1 MRIDWKNV
9 ISVDMEYPDEER
21 TEDILYVEY
30 KDDRLE
36 KVVYPRG
43 IPSDELLE
51 ILNLADKKKIDLRVI
66 EENSEEK
73 KLNEDILAAQK
84 FNDETEA
91 LVIDGNGDEKIA
103 YVKKYD
109 GTVEK
114 VPYSEDMNRFI
125 YENLEAKKHGRSSKF
140 FEISN
145 DPEVA
150 KGQVKALEE
159 VIAKKNNQTPVD
171 NSTHSDEEKDLNT
184 KTKKKNSS
192 GVRNFVEMAKFYL
205 DPSEFPEY
213 FDSDTEE
220 PIEESKE
227 DKTDLKDVETDG
239 YRIKNNPTHEKD
251 SEKEKLNEAAAQKF
265 NDETETLVI
274 DGNGDKKVAYVKKY
288 DGTVEKI
295 PYSKDMDK
303 FISEQKAA
311 KERGERPRFFE
322 ISNDPEVAKGQVKAL
337 EEVIEKRNNQTPVDN
352 STYSDELVEEENK
365 ENRTDLKD
373 IETDGYETK
382 NSPAHEEDSEKEKL
396 NEAAAQKFNDETEGL
411 AIDENG
417 IAYVKKYDGTVE
429 KIPYSKYMDKFISE
443 QKAAKERGES
453 SRFFEFSNDPEVAKE
468 QVESLEKL
476 VAENNNQTS
485 VDNSTYSDELAEAE
499 EENKKEEVE
508 NTPTADSILDSDNKK
523 NIDAEDKDVNLYS
536 DRDDSPKDYSD
547 SFNYFDS
554 DSDNENNINPEDEDI
569 NIYSGRD
576 DSPEDYSDSFN
587 YFDSDSDNEN
597 NINPEDEDINIYSD
611 RDDSSEDYSDSFNYF
626 DSDSDEEK
634 NINTDVEDQN
644 FDTEANELNDDE
656 VENEDELNTRA
667 DKLEKNYNKKKAA
680 KIAIGVA
687 AGVLGATGIA
697 AAVTSCNKNTNK
709 NKNEES
715 TSKSFESL
723 MNSMKKDD
731 ERRVFAENVFSVTE
745 ALNSKALDKDV
756 FALEEDG
763 EATLHF
769 TYDEVAAAKL
779 VLNNYTSEEMYK
791 IFGTDEIDTND
802 IMVKYQSFTT
812 KMSLYAMNG
821 KAPSGVAS
829 LIENEANR
837 TWFEKIENSIVEFNK
852 APNSTNADKVIRTF
866 AYFYNHGINGSDG
879 IENDEATLSCVKN
892 LAFNMIRGYRDAN
905 GEKDYQQYLVVS
917 TEPGSFDD
925 QYRTNKESQVQKGE
939 RLSDHIKIAESGP
952 CTIQNVRSHIESLVE
967 RLATGR
973 IENKDKKEKSSRPSY
988 TEIRKAAA
996 STIDSNMEIEDD
1008 VLYMN
1013 RIRGLTKIDSKDES
1027 EYTVTKEVWDKM
1039 TTEERLDFAKKNGK
1053 VISNTK
1059 KTTTEKVD
1067 ASKLTDKE
1075 KEEADKQKTYEV
1087 NGHKF
1092 NSLECKEAYKEGY
1105 LAAHNYAN
1113 EVGAYK
1119 HSAIYN
1125 SMDID
1130 NSYVVIE
1137 EDAGTLNDVAKN
1149 RYAYEGRET
1158 LLSDSQIQRRLEK
1171 DVNNYKNSGSNINDN
1186 MVNAYKLG
1194 WTESMNTALEADKQ
1208 NGKAEREEAERLY
1221 KEAQE
1226 EAKRENEKTPTK
1238 DENEKPGSDVDEPNI
1253 PTFDENDDPYLDGP
1267 DPDIVDPDTVG
1278 KEYSAIPEAEV
1289 KNYQSSTN
1297 NTNDTIDK
1305 TTEISEE
1312 NTSSND
1318 EYEADE
1324 MPDLDIEVSEA
1335 DLDSYFDSYINNNE
1349 EVKTLSLKR

>member
-9 ISVDMEYPDEER
+9 ISVDMEYPDKAR
-21 TEDILYVEY
+21 AKDILYVEY
-30 KDDRLE
+30 KDGRLE

-43 IPSDELLE
+43 IPSDELVE
-51 ILNLADKKKIDLRVI
+51 ILNLADEKKIDLKVI

-73 KLNEDILAAQK
+73 KFNEDILAAQK

-91 LVIDGNGDEKIA
+91 LVIDGNGDEKVA

-114 VPYSEDMNRFI
+114 VPYSEDMDKFI
-125 YENLEAKKHGRSSKF
+125 YENLEAKKQGRVSKF

-145 DPEVA
+145 DP
-150 KGQVKALEE
+150 
-159 VIAKKNNQTPVD
+159 
-171 NSTHSDEEKDLNT
+171 
-184 KTKKKNSS
+184 
-192 GVRNFVEMAKFYL
+192 
-205 DPSEFPEY
+205 
-213 FDSDTEE
+213 
-220 PIEESKE
+220 
-227 DKTDLKDVETDG
+227 
-239 YRIKNNPTHEKD
+239 
-251 SEKEKLNEAAAQKF
+251 
-265 NDETETLVI
+265 
-274 DGNGDKKVAYVKKY
+274 
-288 DGTVEKI
+288 
-295 PYSKDMDK
+295 
-303 FISEQKAA
+303 KAA
-311 KERGERPRFFE
+311 KE
-322 ISNDPEVAKGQVKAL
+322 QVKAL

-365 ENRTDLKD
+365 ENKTDLKD

-382 NSPAHEEDSEKEKL
+382 NNPTHEEDSEKEKL

-411 AIDENG
+411 VIDGNG
-417 IAYVKKYDGTVE
+417 IAYVNKYDGTVE

-453 SRFFEFSNDPEVAKE
+453 SKLFEFSNDPEVAKE

-476 VAENNNQTS
+476 VAKNNNQTS
-485 VDNSTYSDELAEAE
+485 VDNSTYTDEFAEAEAETKAEAE
-499 EENKKEEVE
+499 EENKEAEVE
-508 NTPTADSILDSDNKK
+508 NTPVADSILDSDNEK
-523 NIDAEDKDVNLYS
+523 NINH
-536 DRDDSPKDYSD
+536 
-547 SFNYFDS
+547 
-554 DSDNENNINPEDEDI
+554 EDEDI
-569 NIYSGRD
+569 DIYSG
-576 DSPEDYSDSFN
+576 
-587 YFDSDSDNEN
+587 
-597 NINPEDEDINIYSD
+597 
-611 RDDSSEDYSDSFNYF
+611 RDDSSEDYSDPFNYF

-656 VENEDELNTRA
+656 VENEDELDTRA

-687 AGVLGATGIA
+687 AGVLGAAGIA

-715 TSKSFESL
+715 TNKSFESL

-829 LIENEANR
+829 LISNEANR

-1013 RIRGLTKIDSKDES
+1013 RIRGLTKIDSKDGS
-1027 EYTVTKEVWDKM
+1027 DYTVTKEVWDKM

-1067 ASKLTDKE
+1067 ESKLTDKE

-1171 DVNNYKNSGSNINDN
+1171 DVNNYKNSGSNVNDN

-1238 DENEKPGSDVDEPNI
+1238 DENEKPGNDVDEPNI

-1289 KNYQSSTN
+1289 KNYQSSIN
-1297 NTNDTIDK
+1297 STNDTIDK

>member
-9 ISVDMEYPDEER
+9 ISVDMEYPDKAR
-21 TEDILYVEY
+21 AKDILYVEY
-30 KDDRLE
+30 KDGRLE

-43 IPSDELLE
+43 IPSDELVE
-51 ILNLADKKKIDLRVI
+51 ILNLADEKKIDLKVI

-73 KLNEDILAAQK
+73 KFNEDILAAQK

-91 LVIDGNGDEKIA
+91 LVIDGNGDEKVA

-114 VPYSEDMNRFI
+114 VPYSEDMDKFI
-125 YENLEAKKHGRSSKF
+125 YENLEAKKQGRVSKF

-145 DPEVA
+145 DPKVA
-150 KGQVKALEE
+150 KE
-159 VIAKKNNQTPVD
+159 
-171 NSTHSDEEKDLNT
+171 
-184 KTKKKNSS
+184 
-192 GVRNFVEMAKFYL
+192 
-205 DPSEFPEY
+205 
-213 FDSDTEE
+213 
-220 PIEESKE
+220 
-227 DKTDLKDVETDG
+227 
-239 YRIKNNPTHEKD
+239 
-251 SEKEKLNEAAAQKF
+251 
-265 NDETETLVI
+265 
-274 DGNGDKKVAYVKKY
+274 
-288 DGTVEKI
+288 
-295 PYSKDMDK
+295 
-303 FISEQKAA
+303 
-311 KERGERPRFFE
+311 
-322 ISNDPEVAKGQVKAL
+322 QVKAL

-365 ENRTDLKD
+365 ENKTDLKD

-382 NSPAHEEDSEKEKL
+382 NNPTHEEDSEKEKL

-411 AIDENG
+411 VIDGNG
-417 IAYVKKYDGTVE
+417 IAYVNKYDGTVE

-453 SRFFEFSNDPEVAKE
+453 SKLFEFSNDPEVAKE

-476 VAENNNQTS
+476 VAKNNNQTS
-485 VDNSTYSDELAEAE
+485 VDNSTYTDEFAEAEAETKAEAE
-499 EENKKEEVE
+499 EENKEAEVE
-508 NTPTADSILDSDNKK
+508 NTPVADSILDSDN
-523 NIDAEDKDVNLYS
+523 
-536 DRDDSPKDYSD
+536 
-547 SFNYFDS
+547 
-554 DSDNENNINPEDEDI
+554 ENNINHEDEDI
-569 NIYSGRD
+569 DIYSG
-576 DSPEDYSDSFN
+576 
-587 YFDSDSDNEN
+587 
-597 NINPEDEDINIYSD
+597 
-611 RDDSSEDYSDSFNYF
+611 RDDSSEDYSDPFNYF

-656 VENEDELNTRA
+656 VENEDELDTRA

-687 AGVLGATGIA
+687 AGVLGAAGIA

-715 TSKSFESL
+715 TNKSFESL

-829 LIENEANR
+829 LISNEANR

-917 TEPGSFDD
+917 TTPGSFDD

-1067 ASKLTDKE
+1067 ESKLTDKE

-1171 DVNNYKNSGSNINDN
+1171 DVNNYKNSGSNVNDN

-1238 DENEKPGSDVDEPNI
+1238 DENEKPGNDVDEPNI

-1289 KNYQSSTN
+1289 KNYQSSIN
-1297 NTNDTIDK
+1297 STNDTIDK

>member
-1 MRIDWKNV
+1 MKIDWENV
-9 ISVDMEYPDEER
+9 ISVDMEYPDKTR
-21 TEDILYVEY
+21 AKDILYVEY
-30 KDDRLE
+30 KDGRLE

-43 IPSDELLE
+43 IPSDELVEMLS
-51 ILNLADKKKIDLRVI
+51 LADKEKIDLRVI

-91 LVIDGNGDEKIA
+91 LVIDGNGDEKVA

-114 VPYSEDMNRFI
+114 VPYSEDMDKFI
-125 YENLEAKKHGRSSKF
+125 YENLEAKKQGRVSKF

-145 DPEVA
+145 DPKVA
-150 KGQVKALEE
+150 KGQVE
-159 VIAKKNNQTPVD
+159 
-171 NSTHSDEEKDLNT
+171 
-184 KTKKKNSS
+184 
-192 GVRNFVEMAKFYL
+192 
-205 DPSEFPEY
+205 
-213 FDSDTEE
+213 
-220 PIEESKE
+220 
-227 DKTDLKDVETDG
+227 
-239 YRIKNNPTHEKD
+239 
-251 SEKEKLNEAAAQKF
+251 
-265 NDETETLVI
+265 
-274 DGNGDKKVAYVKKY
+274 
-288 DGTVEKI
+288 
-295 PYSKDMDK
+295 
-303 FISEQKAA
+303 
-311 KERGERPRFFE
+311 
-322 ISNDPEVAKGQVKAL
+322 AL

-365 ENRTDLKD
+365 E
-373 IETDGYETK
+373 
-382 NSPAHEEDSEKEKL
+382 A
-396 NEAAAQKFNDETEGL
+396 
-411 AIDENG
+411 
-417 IAYVKKYDGTVE
+417 
-429 KIPYSKYMDKFISE
+429 
-443 QKAAKERGES
+443 
-453 SRFFEFSNDPEVAKE
+453 
-468 QVESLEKL
+468 
-476 VAENNNQTS
+476 
-485 VDNSTYSDELAEAE
+485 
-499 EENKKEEVE
+499 EVE
-508 NTPTADSILDSDNKK
+508 NTPVADSILDSDN
-523 NIDAEDKDVNLYS
+523 
-536 DRDDSPKDYSD
+536 
-547 SFNYFDS
+547 
-554 DSDNENNINPEDEDI
+554 ENNINHEDEDI
-569 NIYSGRD
+569 DIYSG
-576 DSPEDYSDSFN
+576 
-587 YFDSDSDNEN
+587 
-597 NINPEDEDINIYSD
+597 
-611 RDDSSEDYSDSFNYF
+611 RDDSSEDYSDPFNYF

-656 VENEDELNTRA
+656 VENEDELDTRA
-667 DKLEKNYNKKKAA
+667 DKLEKNYNKKKAAA

-715 TSKSFESL
+715 TNKSFESL

-731 ERRVFAENVFSVTE
+731 EKRVFAENVFSVTE

-829 LIENEANR
+829 LISNEANR

-892 LAFNMIRGYRDAN
+892 LAFNMICGYRDAN

-1027 EYTVTKEVWDKM
+1027 EYTVTKEVWDQM

-1067 ASKLTDKE
+1067 ESKLTDKE

-1137 EDAGTLNDVAKN
+1137 EDAGTLNDVVKN
-1149 RYAYEGRET
+1149 RYAYEKRET
-1158 LLSDSQIQRRLEK
+1158 LLTDSQIQRRLEK
-1171 DVNNYKNSGSNINDN
+1171 DVNNYKNSGSNVNDN

-1194 WTESMNTALEADKQ
+1194 WTDGISDALEADMK
-1208 NGKAEREEAERLY
+1208 NGELEREEAERLY

-1253 PTFDENDDPYLDGP
+1253 PTFDENDPYLGGP
-1267 DPDIVDPDTVG
+1267 DPGIVDPNTVG

-1289 KNYQSSTN
+1289 ENYQSSIN
-1297 NTNDTIDK
+1297 STNDTIDK

-1312 NTSSND
+1312 DTSSND

-1349 EVKTLSLKR
+1349 EVKTLSLSLKR

>member
-1 MRIDWKNV
+1 MKIDWENV
-9 ISVDMEYPDEER
+9 ISVDMEYPDKTR
-21 TEDILYVEY
+21 AKDILYVEY
-30 KDDRLE
+30 KDGRLE

-43 IPSDELLE
+43 IPSDELEE
-51 ILNLADKKKIDLRVI
+51 ILNLADEEKIDLKVI

-91 LVIDGNGDEKIA
+91 LVIDGNGDEKVA

-114 VPYSEDMNRFI
+114 VPYSEDMDKFI
-125 YENLEAKKHGRSSKF
+125 YENLEAKKQGRVSKF

-145 DPEVA
+145 DPKVA
-150 KGQVKALEE
+150 KE
-159 VIAKKNNQTPVD
+159 
-171 NSTHSDEEKDLNT
+171 
-184 KTKKKNSS
+184 
-192 GVRNFVEMAKFYL
+192 
-205 DPSEFPEY
+205 
-213 FDSDTEE
+213 
-220 PIEESKE
+220 
-227 DKTDLKDVETDG
+227 
-239 YRIKNNPTHEKD
+239 
-251 SEKEKLNEAAAQKF
+251 
-265 NDETETLVI
+265 
-274 DGNGDKKVAYVKKY
+274 
-288 DGTVEKI
+288 
-295 PYSKDMDK
+295 
-303 FISEQKAA
+303 
-311 KERGERPRFFE
+311 
-322 ISNDPEVAKGQVKAL
+322 QVKAL

-352 STYSDELVEEENK
+352 STYSDELVEGENK
-365 ENRTDLKD
+365 ENKTDLKD

-382 NSPAHEEDSEKEKL
+382 NNPTHEEDSEKEKL

-411 AIDENG
+411 VIDGNG
-417 IAYVKKYDGTVE
+417 IAYVNKYDGTVE

-453 SRFFEFSNDPEVAKE
+453 SKFFEFSNDPEVAKE

-476 VAENNNQTS
+476 VAKNNNQTS
-485 VDNSTYSDELAEAE
+485 VDNSTYSDEFAEAEAE
-499 EENKKEEVE
+499 EENKEAEVE
-508 NTPTADSILDSDNKK
+508 NTPVADSILDSDNEK
-523 NIDAEDKDVNLYS
+523 NINH
-536 DRDDSPKDYSD
+536 
-547 SFNYFDS
+547 
-554 DSDNENNINPEDEDI
+554 EDEDI
-569 NIYSGRD
+569 DIYSG
-576 DSPEDYSDSFN
+576 
-587 YFDSDSDNEN
+587 
-597 NINPEDEDINIYSD
+597 

-634 NINTDVEDQN
+634 NVNTDVEDQN

-656 VENEDELNTRA
+656 VENEDELDTRA

-680 KIAIGVA
+680 KIAMGVA

-715 TSKSFESL
+715 TNKSFESL

-745 ALNSKALDKDV
+745 ALNSKTLDKDV

-779 VLNNYTSEEMYK
+779 VLNNYTSEEMYE

-829 LIENEANR
+829 LISNEANR

-892 LAFNMIRGYRDAN
+892 LAFNMICGYRDAN

-996 STIDSNMEIEDD
+996 STIDSNMEVEDD
-1008 VLYMN
+1008 VLYPN
-1013 RIRGLTKIDSKDES
+1013 RIRGLTKIDSKDGS
-1027 EYTVTKEVWDKM
+1027 EYTVTKEVWDQM

-1067 ASKLTDKE
+1067 ESKLTDKE

-1171 DVNNYKNSGSNINDN
+1171 DVNNYKNSGSNVNDN

-1267 DPDIVDPDTVG
+1267 DPDIVDPNTVG

-1289 KNYQSSTN
+1289 KNYQSSIN
-1297 NTNDTIDK
+1297 STNDTIDK

-1312 NTSSND
+1312 DTSSND

>member
-9 ISVDMEYPDEER
+9 ISVDMEYPDKAR
-21 TEDILYVEY
+21 AKDILYVEY
-30 KDDRLE
+30 KDGRLE

-43 IPSDELLE
+43 IPSDELVE
-51 ILNLADKKKIDLRVI
+51 ILNLADEKKIDLKVI

-73 KLNEDILAAQK
+73 KFNEDILAAQK

-91 LVIDGNGDEKIA
+91 LVIDGNGDEKVA

-114 VPYSEDMNRFI
+114 VPYSEDMDKFI
-125 YENLEAKKHGRSSKF
+125 YENLEAKKQGRVSKF

-145 DPEVA
+145 DPKVA
-150 KGQVKALEE
+150 KE
-159 VIAKKNNQTPVD
+159 
-171 NSTHSDEEKDLNT
+171 
-184 KTKKKNSS
+184 
-192 GVRNFVEMAKFYL
+192 
-205 DPSEFPEY
+205 
-213 FDSDTEE
+213 
-220 PIEESKE
+220 
-227 DKTDLKDVETDG
+227 
-239 YRIKNNPTHEKD
+239 
-251 SEKEKLNEAAAQKF
+251 
-265 NDETETLVI
+265 
-274 DGNGDKKVAYVKKY
+274 
-288 DGTVEKI
+288 
-295 PYSKDMDK
+295 
-303 FISEQKAA
+303 
-311 KERGERPRFFE
+311 
-322 ISNDPEVAKGQVKAL
+322 QVKAL
-337 EEVIEKRNNQTPVDN
+337 EEVIEKRNNQTLVDN

-365 ENRTDLKD
+365 ENKTDLKD

-382 NSPAHEEDSEKEKL
+382 NNPTHEEDSEKEKL

-411 AIDENG
+411 VIDGNG
-417 IAYVKKYDGTVE
+417 IAYVNKYDGTVE

-453 SRFFEFSNDPEVAKE
+453 SKLFEFSNDPEVAKE

-476 VAENNNQTS
+476 VAKNNNQTS
-485 VDNSTYSDELAEAE
+485 VDNSTYTDEFAEAEAETKAEAE
-499 EENKKEEVE
+499 EENKEAEVE
-508 NTPTADSILDSDNKK
+508 NTPVADSILDSDN
-523 NIDAEDKDVNLYS
+523 
-536 DRDDSPKDYSD
+536 
-547 SFNYFDS
+547 
-554 DSDNENNINPEDEDI
+554 ENNINHEDEDI
-569 NIYSGRD
+569 DIYSG
-576 DSPEDYSDSFN
+576 
-587 YFDSDSDNEN
+587 
-597 NINPEDEDINIYSD
+597 
-611 RDDSSEDYSDSFNYF
+611 RDDSSEDYSDPFNYF

-656 VENEDELNTRA
+656 VENEDELDTRA

-687 AGVLGATGIA
+687 AGVLGAAGIA

-715 TSKSFESL
+715 TNKSFESL

-829 LIENEANR
+829 LISNEANR

-917 TEPGSFDD
+917 TTPGSFDD

-1067 ASKLTDKE
+1067 ESKLTDKE

-1171 DVNNYKNSGSNINDN
+1171 DVNNYKNSGSNVNDN

-1253 PTFDENDDPYLDGP
+1253 PTFNENDDPYLDGP

-1289 KNYQSSTN
+1289 KNYQSSIN
-1297 NTNDTIDK
+1297 STNDTIDK
-1305 TTEISEE
+1305 ATEISEE
-1312 NTSSND
+1312 DTSSND

>member
-1 MRIDWKNV
+1 MKIDWENV
-9 ISVDMEYPDEER
+9 ISVDMEYPDKTR
-21 TEDILYVEY
+21 AKDILYVEY
-30 KDDRLE
+30 KDGRLE

-43 IPSDELLE
+43 IPSDELVEMLS
-51 ILNLADKKKIDLRVI
+51 LADKKKIDLRVI

-91 LVIDGNGDEKIA
+91 LVIDGNGDEKVA

-114 VPYSEDMNRFI
+114 VPYSEDMDKFI
-125 YENLEAKKHGRSSKF
+125 YENLEAKKQGRVSKF

-150 KGQVKALEE
+150 KGQVE
-159 VIAKKNNQTPVD
+159 
-171 NSTHSDEEKDLNT
+171 
-184 KTKKKNSS
+184 
-192 GVRNFVEMAKFYL
+192 
-205 DPSEFPEY
+205 
-213 FDSDTEE
+213 
-220 PIEESKE
+220 
-227 DKTDLKDVETDG
+227 
-239 YRIKNNPTHEKD
+239 
-251 SEKEKLNEAAAQKF
+251 
-265 NDETETLVI
+265 
-274 DGNGDKKVAYVKKY
+274 
-288 DGTVEKI
+288 
-295 PYSKDMDK
+295 
-303 FISEQKAA
+303 
-311 KERGERPRFFE
+311 
-322 ISNDPEVAKGQVKAL
+322 AL

-365 ENRTDLKD
+365 E
-373 IETDGYETK
+373 
-382 NSPAHEEDSEKEKL
+382 A
-396 NEAAAQKFNDETEGL
+396 
-411 AIDENG
+411 
-417 IAYVKKYDGTVE
+417 
-429 KIPYSKYMDKFISE
+429 
-443 QKAAKERGES
+443 
-453 SRFFEFSNDPEVAKE
+453 
-468 QVESLEKL
+468 
-476 VAENNNQTS
+476 
-485 VDNSTYSDELAEAE
+485 
-499 EENKKEEVE
+499 EVE
-508 NTPTADSILDSDNKK
+508 NTPVADSILDSDN
-523 NIDAEDKDVNLYS
+523 
-536 DRDDSPKDYSD
+536 
-547 SFNYFDS
+547 
-554 DSDNENNINPEDEDI
+554 ENNINHEDEDI
-569 NIYSGRD
+569 DIYSG
-576 DSPEDYSDSFN
+576 
-587 YFDSDSDNEN
+587 
-597 NINPEDEDINIYSD
+597 
-611 RDDSSEDYSDSFNYF
+611 RDDSSEDYSDPFNYF

-656 VENEDELNTRA
+656 VENEDELDTRT
-667 DKLEKNYNKKKAA
+667 DKLEKNYNKKK

-687 AGVLGATGIA
+687 AGVLGAAGIA

-715 TSKSFESL
+715 TNKSFESL

-745 ALNSKALDKDV
+745 ALNSKTLDKDV

-779 VLNNYTSEEMYK
+779 VLNNYTSEEMYE

-802 IMVKYQSFTT
+802 IMAKYQSFTT

-879 IENDEATLSCVKN
+879 IENDEATLACVKN
-892 LAFNMIRGYRDAN
+892 LAFNMICGYRDAN

-917 TEPGSFDD
+917 TAPGSFDD

-1013 RIRGLTKIDSKDES
+1013 RIRGLTKIDSKDGS

-1067 ASKLTDKE
+1067 ESKLTDKE

-1092 NSLECKEAYKEGY
+1092 NSLECKEAYKQGY
-1105 LAAHNYAN
+1105 LAAYNYAN

-1125 SMDID
+1125 AIDID

-1194 WTESMNTALEADKQ
+1194 WTDGISDALEADMK
-1208 NGKAEREEAERLY
+1208 NGELEREEAERLY

-1289 KNYQSSTN
+1289 ENYQSSIN
-1297 NTNDTIDK
+1297 STNDTIDK

-1312 NTSSND
+1312 DTSSND

-1349 EVKTLSLKR
+1349 EVKVLSLKR

>member
-1 MRIDWKNV
+1 MKIDWENV
-9 ISVDMEYPDEER
+9 ISVDMEYPDKTR
-21 TEDILYVEY
+21 AKDILYVEY
-30 KDDRLE
+30 KDGRLE

-51 ILNLADKKKIDLRVI
+51 MLNLADEKKIDLKVI

-91 LVIDGNGDEKIA
+91 LVIDGNGDEKVA

-114 VPYSEDMNRFI
+114 VPYSEDMDKFI
-125 YENLEAKKHGRSSKF
+125 YENLEAKKQGRVSKF

-145 DPEVA
+145 DPKVA
-150 KGQVKALEE
+150 KE
-159 VIAKKNNQTPVD
+159 
-171 NSTHSDEEKDLNT
+171 
-184 KTKKKNSS
+184 
-192 GVRNFVEMAKFYL
+192 
-205 DPSEFPEY
+205 
-213 FDSDTEE
+213 
-220 PIEESKE
+220 
-227 DKTDLKDVETDG
+227 
-239 YRIKNNPTHEKD
+239 
-251 SEKEKLNEAAAQKF
+251 
-265 NDETETLVI
+265 
-274 DGNGDKKVAYVKKY
+274 
-288 DGTVEKI
+288 
-295 PYSKDMDK
+295 
-303 FISEQKAA
+303 
-311 KERGERPRFFE
+311 
-322 ISNDPEVAKGQVKAL
+322 QVKAL

-352 STYSDELVEEENK
+352 STYSDELVE
-365 ENRTDLKD
+365 
-373 IETDGYETK
+373 
-382 NSPAHEEDSEKEKL
+382 
-396 NEAAAQKFNDETEGL
+396 
-411 AIDENG
+411 
-417 IAYVKKYDGTVE
+417 
-429 KIPYSKYMDKFISE
+429 
-443 QKAAKERGES
+443 
-453 SRFFEFSNDPEVAKE
+453 
-468 QVESLEKL
+468 
-476 VAENNNQTS
+476 
-485 VDNSTYSDELAEAE
+485 AEAE
-499 EENKKEEVE
+499 EENKEAEVE
-508 NTPTADSILDSDNKK
+508 NTPVADSILDSDN
-523 NIDAEDKDVNLYS
+523 
-536 DRDDSPKDYSD
+536 
-547 SFNYFDS
+547 
-554 DSDNENNINPEDEDI
+554 ENNINHEDEDI
-569 NIYSGRD
+569 DIYSG
-576 DSPEDYSDSFN
+576 
-587 YFDSDSDNEN
+587 
-597 NINPEDEDINIYSD
+597 
-611 RDDSSEDYSDSFNYF
+611 RDDSSEDYSDPFNYF

-656 VENEDELNTRA
+656 VENEDELDTRA
-667 DKLEKNYNKKKAA
+667 DKLEKNYNKKKTAA

-715 TSKSFESL
+715 TNKSFESL

-829 LIENEANR
+829 LISNEANR

-892 LAFNMIRGYRDAN
+892 LAFNMICGYRDAN

-1013 RIRGLTKIDSKDES
+1013 RIRGLTKIDSKDGS

-1067 ASKLTDKE
+1067 ESKLTDKE

-1087 NGHKF
+1087 NGHRF
-1092 NSLECKEAYKEGY
+1092 NSVETAEAYKQGY

-1113 EVGAYK
+1113 EEGAYK

-1125 SMDID
+1125 AIDID

-1137 EDAGTLNDVAKN
+1137 EDAGTLNDVVKN
-1149 RYAYEGRET
+1149 RYAYEKRET
-1158 LLSDSQIQRRLEK
+1158 LLTDSQIQRRLEK

-1194 WTESMNTALEADKQ
+1194 WTDGISDSLEADMK
-1208 NGKAEREEAERLY
+1208 NGELEREEAERLY

-1238 DENEKPGSDVDEPNI
+1238 DENEKPGNDVDEPNI

-1267 DPDIVDPDTVG
+1267 DPDIVDPNTVG

-1289 KNYQSSTN
+1289 ENYQSSIN
-1297 NTNDTIDK
+1297 STNDTIDK

-1312 NTSSND
+1312 DTSSND

-1349 EVKTLSLKR
+1349 EVKTLSLSLKR

>member
-1 MRIDWKNV
+1 MKIDWENV
-9 ISVDMEYPDEER
+9 ISVDMEYPDKTR
-21 TEDILYVEY
+21 AKDILYVEY
-30 KDDRLE
+30 KDGRLE

-51 ILNLADKKKIDLRVI
+51 MLNLADEKKIDLKVI

-91 LVIDGNGDEKIA
+91 LVIDGNGDEKVA

-114 VPYSEDMNRFI
+114 VPYSEDMDKFI
-125 YENLEAKKHGRSSKF
+125 YENLEAKKQGRVSKF

-145 DPEVA
+145 DPKVA
-150 KGQVKALEE
+150 KE
-159 VIAKKNNQTPVD
+159 
-171 NSTHSDEEKDLNT
+171 
-184 KTKKKNSS
+184 
-192 GVRNFVEMAKFYL
+192 
-205 DPSEFPEY
+205 
-213 FDSDTEE
+213 
-220 PIEESKE
+220 
-227 DKTDLKDVETDG
+227 
-239 YRIKNNPTHEKD
+239 
-251 SEKEKLNEAAAQKF
+251 
-265 NDETETLVI
+265 
-274 DGNGDKKVAYVKKY
+274 
-288 DGTVEKI
+288 
-295 PYSKDMDK
+295 
-303 FISEQKAA
+303 
-311 KERGERPRFFE
+311 
-322 ISNDPEVAKGQVKAL
+322 QVKAL

-352 STYSDELVEEENK
+352 STYSDELVE
-365 ENRTDLKD
+365 
-373 IETDGYETK
+373 
-382 NSPAHEEDSEKEKL
+382 A
-396 NEAAAQKFNDETEGL
+396 ETE
-411 AIDENG
+411 
-417 IAYVKKYDGTVE
+417 
-429 KIPYSKYMDKFISE
+429 
-443 QKAAKERGES
+443 
-453 SRFFEFSNDPEVAKE
+453 
-468 QVESLEKL
+468 
-476 VAENNNQTS
+476 
-485 VDNSTYSDELAEAE
+485 AEAE
-499 EENKKEEVE
+499 EENKEAEVE
-508 NTPTADSILDSDNKK
+508 NTPVADSILDSDNEK

-536 DRDDSPKDYSD
+536 DRDDSPK
-547 SFNYFDS
+547 
-554 DSDNENNINPEDEDI
+554 
-569 NIYSGRD
+569 
-576 DSPEDYSDSFN
+576 
-587 YFDSDSDNEN
+587 
-597 NINPEDEDINIYSD
+597 
-611 RDDSSEDYSDSFNYF
+611 DYSDSFNYF

-656 VENEDELNTRA
+656 VENEDELDTRA
-667 DKLEKNYNKKKAA
+667 DKLEKNYNNKKKAA

-715 TSKSFESL
+715 TNKSFESL

-829 LIENEANR
+829 LISNEANR

-892 LAFNMIRGYRDAN
+892 LAFNMICGYRDAN

-1067 ASKLTDKE
+1067 ESKLTDKE

-1087 NGHKF
+1087 NGHRF
-1092 NSLECKEAYKEGY
+1092 NSVETAEAYKQGY

-1113 EVGAYK
+1113 EEGAYK

-1125 SMDID
+1125 AIDID

-1137 EDAGTLNDVAKN
+1137 EDAGTLNDVVKN
-1149 RYAYEGRET
+1149 RYAYEKRET
-1158 LLSDSQIQRRLEK
+1158 LLTDSQIQRRLEK

-1194 WTESMNTALEADKQ
+1194 WTDGISDALEADMK
-1208 NGKAEREEAERLY
+1208 NGELEREEAERLY

-1278 KEYSAIPEAEV
+1278 KEYSAIPEGEV
-1289 KNYQSSTN
+1289 ENYQSSIN
-1297 NTNDTIDK
+1297 STNDTIDK
-1305 TTEISEE
+1305 TTQISEE
-1312 NTSSND
+1312 DTSSND

>member
-1 MRIDWKNV
+1 MKIDWENV
-9 ISVDMEYPDEER
+9 ISVDMEYPDKTR
-21 TEDILYVEY
+21 AKDILYVEY
-30 KDDRLE
+30 KDGRLE

-43 IPSDELLE
+43 IPSDELVE
-51 ILNLADKKKIDLRVI
+51 ILNLADEEKIDLRVI

-91 LVIDGNGDEKIA
+91 LVIDGNGDEKVA

-114 VPYSEDMNRFI
+114 VPYSEDMDKFI
-125 YENLEAKKHGRSSKF
+125 YENLEAKKQGRVSKF

-145 DPEVA
+145 DPKVA
-150 KGQVKALEE
+150 KE
-159 VIAKKNNQTPVD
+159 
-171 NSTHSDEEKDLNT
+171 
-184 KTKKKNSS
+184 
-192 GVRNFVEMAKFYL
+192 
-205 DPSEFPEY
+205 
-213 FDSDTEE
+213 
-220 PIEESKE
+220 
-227 DKTDLKDVETDG
+227 
-239 YRIKNNPTHEKD
+239 
-251 SEKEKLNEAAAQKF
+251 
-265 NDETETLVI
+265 
-274 DGNGDKKVAYVKKY
+274 
-288 DGTVEKI
+288 
-295 PYSKDMDK
+295 
-303 FISEQKAA
+303 
-311 KERGERPRFFE
+311 
-322 ISNDPEVAKGQVKAL
+322 QVKAL

-352 STYSDELVEEENK
+352 STYSDELVE
-365 ENRTDLKD
+365 
-373 IETDGYETK
+373 
-382 NSPAHEEDSEKEKL
+382 A
-396 NEAAAQKFNDETEGL
+396 ETE
-411 AIDENG
+411 
-417 IAYVKKYDGTVE
+417 
-429 KIPYSKYMDKFISE
+429 
-443 QKAAKERGES
+443 
-453 SRFFEFSNDPEVAKE
+453 
-468 QVESLEKL
+468 
-476 VAENNNQTS
+476 
-485 VDNSTYSDELAEAE
+485 AEAE
-499 EENKKEEVE
+499 EENKEAEVE
-508 NTPTADSILDSDNKK
+508 NTPVADSILDSDN
-523 NIDAEDKDVNLYS
+523 
-536 DRDDSPKDYSD
+536 
-547 SFNYFDS
+547 
-554 DSDNENNINPEDEDI
+554 ENNINHEDEDI
-569 NIYSGRD
+569 DIYSG
-576 DSPEDYSDSFN
+576 
-587 YFDSDSDNEN
+587 
-597 NINPEDEDINIYSD
+597 

-656 VENEDELNTRA
+656 VENEDELDTRA

-715 TSKSFESL
+715 TNKSFESL

-745 ALNSKALDKDV
+745 ALNSKTLDKDV

-763 EATLHF
+763 KATLHF

-829 LIENEANR
+829 LISNEANR

-892 LAFNMIRGYRDAN
+892 LAFNMICGYRDAN

-917 TEPGSFDD
+917 TAPGSFDD

-1067 ASKLTDKE
+1067 ESKLTDKE

-1113 EVGAYK
+1113 EEGAYK

-1125 SMDID
+1125 AIDID

-1137 EDAGTLNDVAKN
+1137 EDAGTLNDVVKN
-1149 RYAYEGRET
+1149 RYAYEKRET
-1158 LLSDSQIQRRLEK
+1158 LLTDSQIQRRLEK

-1194 WTESMNTALEADKQ
+1194 WTDGISDALEADMK
-1208 NGKAEREEAERLY
+1208 NGELEREEAERLY

-1238 DENEKPGSDVDEPNI
+1238 DENEKPGNDVDEPNI

-1267 DPDIVDPDTVG
+1267 DPDIVDPNTVG
-1278 KEYSAIPEAEV
+1278 KEYSAIPEGEV
-1289 KNYQSSTN
+1289 ENYQSSIN
-1297 NTNDTIDK
+1297 STNDTIDK

-1312 NTSSND
+1312 DTSSND

-1349 EVKTLSLKR
+1349 EVKTLSLSLKR

>member
-1 MRIDWKNV
+1 MKIDWENV
-9 ISVDMEYPDEER
+9 ISVDMEYPDKTR
-21 TEDILYVEY
+21 AKDILYVEY
-30 KDDRLE
+30 KDGRLE

-43 IPSDELLE
+43 IPSDELVEMLS
-51 ILNLADKKKIDLRVI
+51 LADKEKIDLRVI

-91 LVIDGNGDEKIA
+91 LVIDGNGDEKVA

-114 VPYSEDMNRFI
+114 VPYSEDMDKFI
-125 YENLEAKKHGRSSKF
+125 YENLEAKKQGRVSKF

-145 DPEVA
+145 DPKVA
-150 KGQVKALEE
+150 KE
-159 VIAKKNNQTPVD
+159 
-171 NSTHSDEEKDLNT
+171 
-184 KTKKKNSS
+184 
-192 GVRNFVEMAKFYL
+192 
-205 DPSEFPEY
+205 
-213 FDSDTEE
+213 
-220 PIEESKE
+220 
-227 DKTDLKDVETDG
+227 
-239 YRIKNNPTHEKD
+239 
-251 SEKEKLNEAAAQKF
+251 
-265 NDETETLVI
+265 
-274 DGNGDKKVAYVKKY
+274 
-288 DGTVEKI
+288 
-295 PYSKDMDK
+295 
-303 FISEQKAA
+303 
-311 KERGERPRFFE
+311 
-322 ISNDPEVAKGQVKAL
+322 QVKAL

-352 STYSDELVEEENK
+352 STYSDELVE
-365 ENRTDLKD
+365 
-373 IETDGYETK
+373 
-382 NSPAHEEDSEKEKL
+382 A
-396 NEAAAQKFNDETEGL
+396 ETE
-411 AIDENG
+411 
-417 IAYVKKYDGTVE
+417 
-429 KIPYSKYMDKFISE
+429 
-443 QKAAKERGES
+443 
-453 SRFFEFSNDPEVAKE
+453 
-468 QVESLEKL
+468 
-476 VAENNNQTS
+476 
-485 VDNSTYSDELAEAE
+485 AEAE
-499 EENKKEEVE
+499 EENKEAEVE
-508 NTPTADSILDSDNKK
+508 NTPVADSILDSDN
-523 NIDAEDKDVNLYS
+523 
-536 DRDDSPKDYSD
+536 
-547 SFNYFDS
+547 
-554 DSDNENNINPEDEDI
+554 ENNINHEDEDI
-569 NIYSGRD
+569 DIYSG
-576 DSPEDYSDSFN
+576 
-587 YFDSDSDNEN
+587 
-597 NINPEDEDINIYSD
+597 
-611 RDDSSEDYSDSFNYF
+611 RDDSSEDYSDPFNYF

-656 VENEDELNTRA
+656 VENEDELDTRA

-687 AGVLGATGIA
+687 AGVLGAAGIA

-715 TSKSFESL
+715 TNKSFESL

-745 ALNSKALDKDV
+745 ALNSKTLDKDV

-829 LIENEANR
+829 LISNEANR

-892 LAFNMIRGYRDAN
+892 LAFNMICGYRDAN

-917 TEPGSFDD
+917 TAPGSFDD

-1067 ASKLTDKE
+1067 ESKLTDKE

-1092 NSLECKEAYKEGY
+1092 NSLECKEAYKQGY

-1113 EVGAYK
+1113 EEGAYK

-1125 SMDID
+1125 AIDID

-1137 EDAGTLNDVAKN
+1137 EDAGTLNDVVKN
-1149 RYAYEGRET
+1149 RYAYEKRET
-1158 LLSDSQIQRRLEK
+1158 LLTDSQIQRRLEK

-1194 WTESMNTALEADKQ
+1194 WTDGISDALEADMK
-1208 NGKAEREEAERLY
+1208 NGELEREEAERLY

-1238 DENEKPGSDVDEPNI
+1238 DENEKPGNDVDEPNI

-1267 DPDIVDPDTVG
+1267 DPDIVDPNTVG

-1289 KNYQSSTN
+1289 KNYQSSIN
-1297 NTNDTIDK
+1297 STNDTIDK

-1312 NTSSND
+1312 DTSSND

>member
-9 ISVDMEYPDEER
+9 ISVDMEYPDKASAK
-21 TEDILYVEY
+21 DILYVEY
-30 KDDRLE
+30 KDGRLE

-43 IPSDELLE
+43 IPSDELVE
-51 ILNLADKKKIDLRVI
+51 MLNLADEKKIDLKVI

-73 KLNEDILAAQK
+73 KFNEDILAAQK

-91 LVIDGNGDEKIA
+91 LVIDGNGDEKVA

-114 VPYSEDMNRFI
+114 VPYSEDMDKFI
-125 YENLEAKKHGRSSKF
+125 YENLEAKKQGRVSKF

-145 DPEVA
+145 DPKVA
-150 KGQVKALEE
+150 KEQVKALEE

-171 NSTHSDEEKDLNT
+171 NST
-184 KTKKKNSS
+184 
-192 GVRNFVEMAKFYL
+192 
-205 DPSEFPEY
+205 
-213 FDSDTEE
+213 
-220 PIEESKE
+220 
-227 DKTDLKDVETDG
+227 
-239 YRIKNNPTHEKD
+239 
-251 SEKEKLNEAAAQKF
+251 
-265 NDETETLVI
+265 
-274 DGNGDKKVAYVKKY
+274 
-288 DGTVEKI
+288 
-295 PYSKDMDK
+295 
-303 FISEQKAA
+303 
-311 KERGERPRFFE
+311 
-322 ISNDPEVAKGQVKAL
+322 
-337 EEVIEKRNNQTPVDN
+337 
-352 STYSDELVEEENK
+352 YSDELVE
-365 ENRTDLKD
+365 
-373 IETDGYETK
+373 
-382 NSPAHEEDSEKEKL
+382 A
-396 NEAAAQKFNDETEGL
+396 ETE
-411 AIDENG
+411 
-417 IAYVKKYDGTVE
+417 
-429 KIPYSKYMDKFISE
+429 
-443 QKAAKERGES
+443 
-453 SRFFEFSNDPEVAKE
+453 
-468 QVESLEKL
+468 
-476 VAENNNQTS
+476 AE
-485 VDNSTYSDELAEAE
+485 AEAE
-499 EENKKEEVE
+499 EENKEAEVE
-508 NTPTADSILDSDNKK
+508 NTPVADSILDSDN
-523 NIDAEDKDVNLYS
+523 
-536 DRDDSPKDYSD
+536 
-547 SFNYFDS
+547 
-554 DSDNENNINPEDEDI
+554 ENNINHEDEDI
-569 NIYSGRD
+569 DIYSG
-576 DSPEDYSDSFN
+576 
-587 YFDSDSDNEN
+587 
-597 NINPEDEDINIYSD
+597 
-611 RDDSSEDYSDSFNYF
+611 RDDSSEDYSDPFNYF

-656 VENEDELNTRA
+656 VENEDELDTRA

-687 AGVLGATGIA
+687 AGVLGAAGIA

-715 TSKSFESL
+715 TNKSFESL

-829 LIENEANR
+829 LISNESNR

-852 APNSTNADKVIRTF
+852 APNGTNADKVIRTF

-917 TEPGSFDD
+917 TTPGSFDD

-939 RLSDHIKIAESGP
+939 KLDDHIKIAESGP

-1067 ASKLTDKE
+1067 ESKLTDKE

-1171 DVNNYKNSGSNINDN
+1171 DVNNYKNSGSNVNDN

-1238 DENEKPGSDVDEPNI
+1238 DENEKPGNDVDEPNI

-1289 KNYQSSTN
+1289 KNYQSSIN
-1297 NTNDTIDK
+1297 STNDTIDK
-1305 TTEISEE
+1305 TAEISEE
-1312 NTSSND
+1312 DTSSND

>member
-9 ISVDMEYPDEER
+9 ISVDMEYPDKAR
-21 TEDILYVEY
+21 AKDILYVEY
-30 KDDRLE
+30 KDGRLE

-43 IPSDELLE
+43 IPSDELVE
-51 ILNLADKKKIDLRVI
+51 ILNLADEKKIDLKVI

-73 KLNEDILAAQK
+73 KFNEDILAAQK

-91 LVIDGNGDEKIA
+91 LVIDGNGDEKVA

-114 VPYSEDMNRFI
+114 VPYSEDMDKFI
-125 YENLEAKKHGRSSKF
+125 YENLEAKKQGRVSKF

-145 DPEVA
+145 DP
-150 KGQVKALEE
+150 
-159 VIAKKNNQTPVD
+159 
-171 NSTHSDEEKDLNT
+171 
-184 KTKKKNSS
+184 
-192 GVRNFVEMAKFYL
+192 
-205 DPSEFPEY
+205 
-213 FDSDTEE
+213 
-220 PIEESKE
+220 
-227 DKTDLKDVETDG
+227 
-239 YRIKNNPTHEKD
+239 
-251 SEKEKLNEAAAQKF
+251 
-265 NDETETLVI
+265 
-274 DGNGDKKVAYVKKY
+274 
-288 DGTVEKI
+288 
-295 PYSKDMDK
+295 
-303 FISEQKAA
+303 KAA
-311 KERGERPRFFE
+311 KE
-322 ISNDPEVAKGQVKAL
+322 QVKAL

-365 ENRTDLKD
+365 ENKTDLKD

-382 NSPAHEEDSEKEKL
+382 NNPTHEEDSEKEKL

-411 AIDENG
+411 VIDGNG
-417 IAYVKKYDGTVE
+417 IAYVNKYDGTVE

-453 SRFFEFSNDPEVAKE
+453 SKLFEFSNDPEVAKE

-476 VAENNNQTS
+476 VAKNNNQTS
-485 VDNSTYSDELAEAE
+485 VDNSTYTDEFAEAEAETKAEAE
-499 EENKKEEVE
+499 EENKEAEVE
-508 NTPTADSILDSDNKK
+508 NTPVADSILDSDNEK
-523 NIDAEDKDVNLYS
+523 NINH
-536 DRDDSPKDYSD
+536 
-547 SFNYFDS
+547 
-554 DSDNENNINPEDEDI
+554 EDEDI
-569 NIYSGRD
+569 DIYSG
-576 DSPEDYSDSFN
+576 
-587 YFDSDSDNEN
+587 
-597 NINPEDEDINIYSD
+597 
-611 RDDSSEDYSDSFNYF
+611 RDDSSEDYSDPFNYF

-656 VENEDELNTRA
+656 VENEDELDTRA

-687 AGVLGATGIA
+687 AGVLGAAGIA

-715 TSKSFESL
+715 TNKSFESL

-829 LIENEANR
+829 LISNEANR

-1067 ASKLTDKE
+1067 ESKLTDKE

-1171 DVNNYKNSGSNINDN
+1171 DVNNYKNSGSNVNDN

-1238 DENEKPGSDVDEPNI
+1238 DENEKPGNDVDEPNI

-1289 KNYQSSTN
+1289 KNYQSSIN
-1297 NTNDTIDK
+1297 STNDTIDK

>member
-9 ISVDMEYPDEER
+9 ISVDMEYPDKAR
-21 TEDILYVEY
+21 AKDILYVEY
-30 KDDRLE
+30 KDGRLE

-43 IPSDELLE
+43 IPSDELVE
-51 ILNLADKKKIDLRVI
+51 ILNLADEKKIDLKVI

-73 KLNEDILAAQK
+73 KFNEDILAAQK

-91 LVIDGNGDEKIA
+91 LVIDGNGDEKVA

-114 VPYSEDMNRFI
+114 VPYSEDMDKFI
-125 YENLEAKKHGRSSKF
+125 YENLEAKKQGRVSKF

-145 DPEVA
+145 DPKVA
-150 KGQVKALEE
+150 KE
-159 VIAKKNNQTPVD
+159 
-171 NSTHSDEEKDLNT
+171 
-184 KTKKKNSS
+184 
-192 GVRNFVEMAKFYL
+192 
-205 DPSEFPEY
+205 
-213 FDSDTEE
+213 
-220 PIEESKE
+220 
-227 DKTDLKDVETDG
+227 
-239 YRIKNNPTHEKD
+239 
-251 SEKEKLNEAAAQKF
+251 
-265 NDETETLVI
+265 
-274 DGNGDKKVAYVKKY
+274 
-288 DGTVEKI
+288 
-295 PYSKDMDK
+295 
-303 FISEQKAA
+303 
-311 KERGERPRFFE
+311 
-322 ISNDPEVAKGQVKAL
+322 QVKAL

-365 ENRTDLKD
+365 ENKTDLKD

-382 NSPAHEEDSEKEKL
+382 NNPTHEEDSEKEKL

-411 AIDENG
+411 VIDGNG
-417 IAYVKKYDGTVE
+417 IAYVNKYDGTVE

-453 SRFFEFSNDPEVAKE
+453 SKLFEFSNDPEVAKE

-476 VAENNNQTS
+476 VAKNNNQTS
-485 VDNSTYSDELAEAE
+485 VDNSTYTDEFAEAEAETKAEAE
-499 EENKKEEVE
+499 EENKEAEVE
-508 NTPTADSILDSDNKK
+508 NTPVADSILDSDN
-523 NIDAEDKDVNLYS
+523 
-536 DRDDSPKDYSD
+536 
-547 SFNYFDS
+547 
-554 DSDNENNINPEDEDI
+554 ENNINHEDEDI
-569 NIYSGRD
+569 DIYSG
-576 DSPEDYSDSFN
+576 
-587 YFDSDSDNEN
+587 
-597 NINPEDEDINIYSD
+597 
-611 RDDSSEDYSDSFNYF
+611 RDDSSEDYSDPFNYF

-656 VENEDELNTRA
+656 VENEDELDTRA

-687 AGVLGATGIA
+687 AGVLGAAGIA

-715 TSKSFESL
+715 TNKSFESL

-829 LIENEANR
+829 LISNEANR

-917 TEPGSFDD
+917 TTPGSFDD

-1067 ASKLTDKE
+1067 ESKLTDKE

-1171 DVNNYKNSGSNINDN
+1171 DVNNYKNSGSNVNDN

-1238 DENEKPGSDVDEPNI
+1238 DENEKPGNDVDEPNI
-1253 PTFDENDDPYLDGP
+1253 PTFDENDDPYLVDGP

-1289 KNYQSSTN
+1289 KNYQSSIN
-1297 NTNDTIDK
+1297 STNDTIDK

>member
-1 MRIDWKNV
+1 MKIDWENV
-9 ISVDMEYPDEER
+9 ISVDMEYPDKTR
-21 TEDILYVEY
+21 AKDILYVEY
-30 KDDRLE
+30 KDGRLE

-43 IPSDELLE
+43 IPSDELVEMLS
-51 ILNLADKKKIDLRVI
+51 LADKEKIDLRVI

-91 LVIDGNGDEKIA
+91 LVIDGNGDEKVA

-114 VPYSEDMNRFI
+114 VPYSEDMDKFI
-125 YENLEAKKHGRSSKF
+125 YENLEAKKQGRVSKF

-145 DPEVA
+145 DPKVA
-150 KGQVKALEE
+150 KE
-159 VIAKKNNQTPVD
+159 
-171 NSTHSDEEKDLNT
+171 
-184 KTKKKNSS
+184 
-192 GVRNFVEMAKFYL
+192 
-205 DPSEFPEY
+205 
-213 FDSDTEE
+213 
-220 PIEESKE
+220 
-227 DKTDLKDVETDG
+227 
-239 YRIKNNPTHEKD
+239 
-251 SEKEKLNEAAAQKF
+251 
-265 NDETETLVI
+265 
-274 DGNGDKKVAYVKKY
+274 
-288 DGTVEKI
+288 
-295 PYSKDMDK
+295 
-303 FISEQKAA
+303 
-311 KERGERPRFFE
+311 
-322 ISNDPEVAKGQVKAL
+322 QVKAL

-352 STYSDELVEEENK
+352 STYSDELVE
-365 ENRTDLKD
+365 
-373 IETDGYETK
+373 
-382 NSPAHEEDSEKEKL
+382 
-396 NEAAAQKFNDETEGL
+396 
-411 AIDENG
+411 
-417 IAYVKKYDGTVE
+417 
-429 KIPYSKYMDKFISE
+429 
-443 QKAAKERGES
+443 
-453 SRFFEFSNDPEVAKE
+453 
-468 QVESLEKL
+468 
-476 VAENNNQTS
+476 
-485 VDNSTYSDELAEAE
+485 AEAE
-499 EENKKEEVE
+499 EENKEAEVE
-508 NTPTADSILDSDNKK
+508 NTPVADSILDSDN
-523 NIDAEDKDVNLYS
+523 
-536 DRDDSPKDYSD
+536 
-547 SFNYFDS
+547 
-554 DSDNENNINPEDEDI
+554 ENNINHEDEDI
-569 NIYSGRD
+569 DIYSG
-576 DSPEDYSDSFN
+576 
-587 YFDSDSDNEN
+587 
-597 NINPEDEDINIYSD
+597 
-611 RDDSSEDYSDSFNYF
+611 RDDSSEDYSDPFNYF

-656 VENEDELNTRA
+656 VENEDELDTRA
-667 DKLEKNYNKKKAA
+667 DKLEKNYNKKKTAA

-715 TSKSFESL
+715 TNKSFESL

-829 LIENEANR
+829 LISNEANR

-892 LAFNMIRGYRDAN
+892 LAFNMICGYRDAN

-1013 RIRGLTKIDSKDES
+1013 RIRGLTKIDSKDGS

-1067 ASKLTDKE
+1067 ESKLTDKE

-1113 EVGAYK
+1113 EEGAYK

-1125 SMDID
+1125 AIDID

-1137 EDAGTLNDVAKN
+1137 EDAGTLNDVVKN
-1149 RYAYEGRET
+1149 RYAYEKRET
-1158 LLSDSQIQRRLEK
+1158 LLTDSQIQRRLEK

-1194 WTESMNTALEADKQ
+1194 WTDGISDALEADMK
-1208 NGKAEREEAERLY
+1208 NGELEREEAERLY

-1253 PTFDENDDPYLDGP
+1253 PTFDENDPYLGGP
-1267 DPDIVDPDTVG
+1267 DPDIVDPNTVG

-1289 KNYQSSTN
+1289 ENYQSSIN
-1297 NTNDTIDK
+1297 STNDTIDK

-1312 NTSSND
+1312 DTSSND

-1349 EVKTLSLKR
+1349 EVKTLSLSLKR

>member
-1 MRIDWKNV
+1 MKIDWENV

-21 TEDILYVEY
+21 IEDILYIEY
-30 KDDRLE
+30 KNDRLE
-36 KVVYPRG
+36 KVVYPTG
-43 IPSDELLE
+43 IPANELVE

-66 EENSEEK
+66 GKNSEEE
-73 KLNEDILAAQK
+73 KLNEGIIAAQK

-114 VPYSEDMNRFI
+114 IPYSEDMNRFI
-125 YENLEAKKHGRSSKF
+125 HENLKKKERGEISKF

-150 KGQVKALEE
+150 E
-159 VIAKKNNQTPVD
+159 
-171 NSTHSDEEKDLNT
+171 
-184 KTKKKNSS
+184 
-192 GVRNFVEMAKFYL
+192 
-205 DPSEFPEY
+205 
-213 FDSDTEE
+213 
-220 PIEESKE
+220 
-227 DKTDLKDVETDG
+227 
-239 YRIKNNPTHEKD
+239 
-251 SEKEKLNEAAAQKF
+251 
-265 NDETETLVI
+265 
-274 DGNGDKKVAYVKKY
+274 
-288 DGTVEKI
+288 
-295 PYSKDMDK
+295 
-303 FISEQKAA
+303 
-311 KERGERPRFFE
+311 
-322 ISNDPEVAKGQVKAL
+322 GQVKAL
-337 EEVIEKRNNQTPVDN
+337 EEVIEERNNQTPVDN

-365 ENRTDLKD
+365 ENKTDLKD

-382 NSPAHEEDSEKEKL
+382 NNPTHEEDSE
-396 NEAAAQKFNDETEGL
+396 
-411 AIDENG
+411 
-417 IAYVKKYDGTVE
+417 
-429 KIPYSKYMDKFISE
+429 
-443 QKAAKERGES
+443 
-453 SRFFEFSNDPEVAKE
+453 
-468 QVESLEKL
+468 
-476 VAENNNQTS
+476 
-485 VDNSTYSDELAEAE
+485 
-499 EENKKEEVE
+499 
-508 NTPTADSILDSDNKK
+508 
-523 NIDAEDKDVNLYS
+523 
-536 DRDDSPKDYSD
+536 
-547 SFNYFDS
+547 
-554 DSDNENNINPEDEDI
+554 EDI

-576 DSPEDYSDSFN
+576 DMDPMDLAYNTFNKDSKNTSDLEEAVEEP
-587 YFDSDSDNEN
+587 SDVEN
-597 NINPEDEDINIYSD
+597 NPEEVT
-611 RDDSSEDYSDSFNYF
+611 E
-626 DSDSDEEK
+626 
-634 NINTDVEDQN
+634 VEDQN
-644 FDTEANELNDDE
+644 LDTEANELNDDE
-656 VENEDELNTRA
+656 VENEDELDTRA

-687 AGVLGATGIA
+687 AGVLGAAGIA

-715 TSKSFESL
+715 TNKSFESL

-829 LIENEANR
+829 LISNEANR

-892 LAFNMIRGYRDAN
+892 LAFNMICGYRDAN

-1013 RIRGLTKIDSKDES
+1013 RIRGLTKIDSKDGS

-1067 ASKLTDKE
+1067 ESKLTDKE

-1171 DVNNYKNSGSNINDN
+1171 DVNNYKNSGSNVNDN

-1238 DENEKPGSDVDEPNI
+1238 DENEKPGNDVDEPNI

-1289 KNYQSSTN
+1289 KNYQSSIN
-1297 NTNDTIDK
+1297 STNDTIDK

-1312 NTSSND
+1312 DTSSND

>member
-1 MRIDWKNV
+1 MKIDWENV
-9 ISVDMEYPDEER
+9 ISVDMEYPDKAR
-21 TEDILYVEY
+21 AKDILYVEY
-30 KDDRLE
+30 KDGRLE

-43 IPSDELLE
+43 IPSDELE
-51 ILNLADKKKIDLRVI
+51 EMINLADEKKIDLKVI

-91 LVIDGNGDEKIA
+91 LVIDGNGDEKVA

-114 VPYSEDMNRFI
+114 VPYSEDMDKFI
-125 YENLEAKKHGRSSKF
+125 YENLEAKKQGRVSKF

-150 KGQVKALEE
+150 KE
-159 VIAKKNNQTPVD
+159 
-171 NSTHSDEEKDLNT
+171 
-184 KTKKKNSS
+184 
-192 GVRNFVEMAKFYL
+192 
-205 DPSEFPEY
+205 
-213 FDSDTEE
+213 
-220 PIEESKE
+220 
-227 DKTDLKDVETDG
+227 
-239 YRIKNNPTHEKD
+239 
-251 SEKEKLNEAAAQKF
+251 
-265 NDETETLVI
+265 
-274 DGNGDKKVAYVKKY
+274 
-288 DGTVEKI
+288 
-295 PYSKDMDK
+295 
-303 FISEQKAA
+303 
-311 KERGERPRFFE
+311 
-322 ISNDPEVAKGQVKAL
+322 QVKAL
-337 EEVIEKRNNQTPVDN
+337 EEVIEKRDNQTPVDN
-352 STYSDELVEEENK
+352 STYSDELVE
-365 ENRTDLKD
+365 
-373 IETDGYETK
+373 
-382 NSPAHEEDSEKEKL
+382 
-396 NEAAAQKFNDETEGL
+396 
-411 AIDENG
+411 
-417 IAYVKKYDGTVE
+417 
-429 KIPYSKYMDKFISE
+429 
-443 QKAAKERGES
+443 
-453 SRFFEFSNDPEVAKE
+453 
-468 QVESLEKL
+468 
-476 VAENNNQTS
+476 
-485 VDNSTYSDELAEAE
+485 AEAE
-499 EENKKEEVE
+499 EENKEAEVE
-508 NTPTADSILDSDNKK
+508 NTPVADSILDSDN
-523 NIDAEDKDVNLYS
+523 
-536 DRDDSPKDYSD
+536 
-547 SFNYFDS
+547 
-554 DSDNENNINPEDEDI
+554 ENNINHEDEDI
-569 NIYSGRD
+569 DIYSG
-576 DSPEDYSDSFN
+576 
-587 YFDSDSDNEN
+587 
-597 NINPEDEDINIYSD
+597 
-611 RDDSSEDYSDSFNYF
+611 RDDSSEDYSDPFNYF

-656 VENEDELNTRA
+656 VENEDELDTRA

-680 KIAIGVA
+680 AKIAMGVA

-715 TSKSFESL
+715 TNKSFESL

-745 ALNSKALDKDV
+745 ALNSKALDKNV

-779 VLNNYTSEEMYK
+779 VLNNYTSEEMYE

-802 IMVKYQSFTT
+802 IMAKYQSFTT

-829 LIENEANR
+829 LISNEANR

-879 IENDEATLSCVKN
+879 IENDEATLACVKN
-892 LAFNMIRGYRDAN
+892 LAFNMICGYRDAN

-996 STIDSNMEIEDD
+996 STIGSNMEVEDD
-1008 VLYMN
+1008 VLYPN

-1027 EYTVTKEVWDKM
+1027 EYTVPKEVWDEM
-1039 TTEERLDFAKKNGK
+1039 TPEERLDFAKKNGK

-1067 ASKLTDKE
+1067 ESKLTDKE

-1087 NGHKF
+1087 NGHRF
-1092 NSLECKEAYKEGY
+1092 NSVETAEAYKQGY

-1113 EVGAYK
+1113 EEGAYK

-1125 SMDID
+1125 AIDID

-1137 EDAGTLNDVAKN
+1137 EDAGTLNDVVKN
-1149 RYAYEGRET
+1149 RYAYEKRET
-1158 LLSDSQIQRRLEK
+1158 LLTDSQIQRRLEK

-1194 WTESMNTALEADKQ
+1194 WTDGISDALEADMK
-1208 NGKAEREEAERLY
+1208 NGELEREEAERLY

-1253 PTFDENDDPYLDGP
+1253 PTFDENDPYLGGP
-1267 DPDIVDPDTVG
+1267 DPSKVDPNTVG

-1289 KNYQSSTN
+1289 ENYQSSIN
-1297 NTNDTIDK
+1297 STNDTIDK

-1312 NTSSND
+1312 DTSSND

-1349 EVKTLSLKR
+1349 EVKVLSLKH

>member
-9 ISVDMEYPDEER
+9 ISVDMEYPDKAR
-21 TEDILYVEY
+21 AKDILYVEY
-30 KDDRLE
+30 KDGRLE

-43 IPSDELLE
+43 IPSDELVE
-51 ILNLADKKKIDLRVI
+51 ILNLADEKKIDLKVI

-73 KLNEDILAAQK
+73 KFNEDILAAQK

-91 LVIDGNGDEKIA
+91 LVIDGNGDEKVA

-114 VPYSEDMNRFI
+114 VPYSEDMDKFI
-125 YENLEAKKHGRSSKF
+125 YENLEAKKQGRVSKF

-145 DPEVA
+145 DP
-150 KGQVKALEE
+150 
-159 VIAKKNNQTPVD
+159 
-171 NSTHSDEEKDLNT
+171 
-184 KTKKKNSS
+184 
-192 GVRNFVEMAKFYL
+192 
-205 DPSEFPEY
+205 
-213 FDSDTEE
+213 
-220 PIEESKE
+220 
-227 DKTDLKDVETDG
+227 
-239 YRIKNNPTHEKD
+239 
-251 SEKEKLNEAAAQKF
+251 
-265 NDETETLVI
+265 
-274 DGNGDKKVAYVKKY
+274 
-288 DGTVEKI
+288 
-295 PYSKDMDK
+295 
-303 FISEQKAA
+303 KAA
-311 KERGERPRFFE
+311 KE
-322 ISNDPEVAKGQVKAL
+322 QVKAL

-365 ENRTDLKD
+365 ENKTDLKD

-382 NSPAHEEDSEKEKL
+382 NNPTHEEDSEKEKL

-411 AIDENG
+411 VIDGNG
-417 IAYVKKYDGTVE
+417 IAYVNKYDGTVE

-453 SRFFEFSNDPEVAKE
+453 SKLFEFSNDPEVAKE

-476 VAENNNQTS
+476 VAKNNNQTS
-485 VDNSTYSDELAEAE
+485 VDNSTYTDEFAEAEAETKAEAE
-499 EENKKEEVE
+499 EENKEAEVE
-508 NTPTADSILDSDNKK
+508 NTPVADSILDSDN
-523 NIDAEDKDVNLYS
+523 
-536 DRDDSPKDYSD
+536 
-547 SFNYFDS
+547 
-554 DSDNENNINPEDEDI
+554 ENNINHEDEDI
-569 NIYSGRD
+569 DIYSG
-576 DSPEDYSDSFN
+576 
-587 YFDSDSDNEN
+587 
-597 NINPEDEDINIYSD
+597 
-611 RDDSSEDYSDSFNYF
+611 RDDSSEDYSDPFNYF

-656 VENEDELNTRA
+656 VENEDELDTRA

-687 AGVLGATGIA
+687 AGVLGAAGIA

-715 TSKSFESL
+715 TNKSFESL

-829 LIENEANR
+829 LISNEANR

-917 TEPGSFDD
+917 TTPGSFDD

-1067 ASKLTDKE
+1067 ESKLTDKE

-1171 DVNNYKNSGSNINDN
+1171 DVNNYKNSGSNVNDN

-1238 DENEKPGSDVDEPNI
+1238 DENEKPGNDVDEPNI

-1289 KNYQSSTN
+1289 KNYQSSIN
-1297 NTNDTIDK
+1297 STNDTIDK

>member
-9 ISVDMEYPDEER
+9 ISVDMEYPDKTR
-21 TEDILYVEY
+21 AKDILYVEY
-30 KDDRLE
+30 KDGRLE

-43 IPSDELLE
+43 IPSDELVE
-51 ILNLADKKKIDLRVI
+51 MLNLADEKKIDLKVI

-73 KLNEDILAAQK
+73 KFNEDILAAQK

-91 LVIDGNGDEKIA
+91 LVIDGNGDEKVA

-114 VPYSEDMNRFI
+114 VPYSEDMDKFI
-125 YENLEAKKHGRSSKF
+125 YENLEAKKQGRVSKF

-145 DPEVA
+145 DPKVA
-150 KGQVKALEE
+150 KE
-159 VIAKKNNQTPVD
+159 
-171 NSTHSDEEKDLNT
+171 
-184 KTKKKNSS
+184 
-192 GVRNFVEMAKFYL
+192 
-205 DPSEFPEY
+205 
-213 FDSDTEE
+213 
-220 PIEESKE
+220 
-227 DKTDLKDVETDG
+227 
-239 YRIKNNPTHEKD
+239 
-251 SEKEKLNEAAAQKF
+251 
-265 NDETETLVI
+265 
-274 DGNGDKKVAYVKKY
+274 
-288 DGTVEKI
+288 
-295 PYSKDMDK
+295 
-303 FISEQKAA
+303 
-311 KERGERPRFFE
+311 
-322 ISNDPEVAKGQVKAL
+322 QVKAL
-337 EEVIEKRNNQTPVDN
+337 EEVIEKRNNQTSVDN
-352 STYSDELVEEENK
+352 STYSDELVEAETEEENK
-365 ENRTDLKD
+365 E
-373 IETDGYETK
+373 
-382 NSPAHEEDSEKEKL
+382 A
-396 NEAAAQKFNDETEGL
+396 
-411 AIDENG
+411 
-417 IAYVKKYDGTVE
+417 
-429 KIPYSKYMDKFISE
+429 
-443 QKAAKERGES
+443 
-453 SRFFEFSNDPEVAKE
+453 
-468 QVESLEKL
+468 
-476 VAENNNQTS
+476 
-485 VDNSTYSDELAEAE
+485 
-499 EENKKEEVE
+499 EVE
-508 NTPTADSILDSDNKK
+508 NTPVADSILDSDN
-523 NIDAEDKDVNLYS
+523 
-536 DRDDSPKDYSD
+536 
-547 SFNYFDS
+547 
-554 DSDNENNINPEDEDI
+554 ENNINHEDEDI
-569 NIYSGRD
+569 DIYSG
-576 DSPEDYSDSFN
+576 
-587 YFDSDSDNEN
+587 
-597 NINPEDEDINIYSD
+597 
-611 RDDSSEDYSDSFNYF
+611 RDDSSEDYSDPFNYF

-656 VENEDELNTRA
+656 VENEDELDTRA

-687 AGVLGATGIA
+687 AGVLGAAGIA

-715 TSKSFESL
+715 TNKSFESL

-829 LIENEANR
+829 LISNESNR

-917 TEPGSFDD
+917 TAPGSFDD

-1013 RIRGLTKIDSKDES
+1013 RIRGLTKIDSKDGS
-1027 EYTVTKEVWDKM
+1027 DYTVTKEVWDKM

-1067 ASKLTDKE
+1067 ESKLTDKE

-1171 DVNNYKNSGSNINDN
+1171 DVNNYKNSGSNVNDN

-1238 DENEKPGSDVDEPNI
+1238 DENEKPGNDVDEPNI

-1289 KNYQSSTN
+1289 KNYQSSIN
-1297 NTNDTIDK
+1297 STNDTIDK

-1312 NTSSND
+1312 DTSSND

>member
-1 MRIDWKNV
+1 MKIDWENV
-9 ISVDMEYPDEER
+9 ISVDMEYPDKSR
-21 TEDILYVEY
+21 AKDILYVEY
-30 KDDRLE
+30 KDGRLE

-51 ILNLADKKKIDLRVI
+51 MLNLADEEKIDLKVI

-91 LVIDGNGDEKIA
+91 LVIDGNGDEKVA

-114 VPYSEDMNRFI
+114 VPYSEDMDKFI
-125 YENLEAKKHGRSSKF
+125 YENLEAKKQGRVSKF

-145 DPEVA
+145 DPKVA
-150 KGQVKALEE
+150 KE
-159 VIAKKNNQTPVD
+159 
-171 NSTHSDEEKDLNT
+171 
-184 KTKKKNSS
+184 
-192 GVRNFVEMAKFYL
+192 
-205 DPSEFPEY
+205 
-213 FDSDTEE
+213 
-220 PIEESKE
+220 
-227 DKTDLKDVETDG
+227 
-239 YRIKNNPTHEKD
+239 
-251 SEKEKLNEAAAQKF
+251 
-265 NDETETLVI
+265 
-274 DGNGDKKVAYVKKY
+274 
-288 DGTVEKI
+288 
-295 PYSKDMDK
+295 
-303 FISEQKAA
+303 
-311 KERGERPRFFE
+311 
-322 ISNDPEVAKGQVKAL
+322 QVKAL

-352 STYSDELVEEENK
+352 STYSDELVE
-365 ENRTDLKD
+365 
-373 IETDGYETK
+373 
-382 NSPAHEEDSEKEKL
+382 
-396 NEAAAQKFNDETEGL
+396 
-411 AIDENG
+411 
-417 IAYVKKYDGTVE
+417 
-429 KIPYSKYMDKFISE
+429 
-443 QKAAKERGES
+443 
-453 SRFFEFSNDPEVAKE
+453 
-468 QVESLEKL
+468 
-476 VAENNNQTS
+476 
-485 VDNSTYSDELAEAE
+485 AE
-499 EENKKEEVE
+499 EENKEAEVE
-508 NTPTADSILDSDNKK
+508 NTPVADSILDSDN
-523 NIDAEDKDVNLYS
+523 
-536 DRDDSPKDYSD
+536 
-547 SFNYFDS
+547 
-554 DSDNENNINPEDEDI
+554 ENNINHEDEDI
-569 NIYSGRD
+569 DIYSG
-576 DSPEDYSDSFN
+576 
-587 YFDSDSDNEN
+587 
-597 NINPEDEDINIYSD
+597 
-611 RDDSSEDYSDSFNYF
+611 RDDSSEDYSDPFNYF

-656 VENEDELNTRA
+656 VENEDELDTRA
-667 DKLEKNYNKKKAA
+667 DKLEKNYNKKKAAA

-715 TSKSFESL
+715 TNKSFESL

-745 ALNSKALDKDV
+745 ALNSKALDKNV

-892 LAFNMIRGYRDAN
+892 LAFNMICGYRDAN

-996 STIDSNMEIEDD
+996 STIDSNMEVEDD
-1008 VLYMN
+1008 VLYPN
-1013 RIRGLTKIDSKDES
+1013 RIRGLTKIDSKDGS

-1067 ASKLTDKE
+1067 ESKLTDKE

-1087 NGHKF
+1087 NGHRF
-1092 NSLECKEAYKEGY
+1092 NSVETAEAYKQGY

-1113 EVGAYK
+1113 EEGAYK

-1125 SMDID
+1125 AIDID

-1137 EDAGTLNDVAKN
+1137 EDAGTLNDVVKN
-1149 RYAYEGRET
+1149 RYAYEKRET
-1158 LLSDSQIQRRLEK
+1158 LLTDSQIQRRLEK

-1194 WTESMNTALEADKQ
+1194 WTDGISDALEADMK
-1208 NGKAEREEAERLY
+1208 NGELEREEAERLY

-1253 PTFDENDDPYLDGP
+1253 PTFDENDPYLGGP
-1267 DPDIVDPDTVG
+1267 DPGKVDPNTVG
-1278 KEYSAIPEAEV
+1278 KEYSAIPEGEV
-1289 KNYQSSTN
+1289 ENYQSSIN
-1297 NTNDTIDK
+1297 STNDTIDK

-1312 NTSSND
+1312 DTSSND

-1349 EVKTLSLKR
+1349 EVKTLSLSLKR

>member
-1 MRIDWKNV
+1 MKIDWENV
-9 ISVDMEYPDEER
+9 ISVDMEYPDKTR
-21 TEDILYVEY
+21 AKDILYVEY
-30 KDDRLE
+30 KDGRLE

-51 ILNLADKKKIDLRVI
+51 MLNLADEKKIDLKVI

-91 LVIDGNGDEKIA
+91 LVIDGNGDEKVA

-114 VPYSEDMNRFI
+114 VPYSEDMDKFI
-125 YENLEAKKHGRSSKF
+125 YENLEAKKQGRVSKF

-145 DPEVA
+145 DPKVA
-150 KGQVKALEE
+150 KE
-159 VIAKKNNQTPVD
+159 
-171 NSTHSDEEKDLNT
+171 
-184 KTKKKNSS
+184 
-192 GVRNFVEMAKFYL
+192 
-205 DPSEFPEY
+205 
-213 FDSDTEE
+213 
-220 PIEESKE
+220 
-227 DKTDLKDVETDG
+227 
-239 YRIKNNPTHEKD
+239 
-251 SEKEKLNEAAAQKF
+251 
-265 NDETETLVI
+265 
-274 DGNGDKKVAYVKKY
+274 
-288 DGTVEKI
+288 
-295 PYSKDMDK
+295 
-303 FISEQKAA
+303 
-311 KERGERPRFFE
+311 
-322 ISNDPEVAKGQVKAL
+322 QVKAL
-337 EEVIEKRNNQTPVDN
+337 EEVIEKRDNQTPVDN
-352 STYSDELVEEENK
+352 STYSDELVE
-365 ENRTDLKD
+365 
-373 IETDGYETK
+373 
-382 NSPAHEEDSEKEKL
+382 
-396 NEAAAQKFNDETEGL
+396 
-411 AIDENG
+411 
-417 IAYVKKYDGTVE
+417 
-429 KIPYSKYMDKFISE
+429 
-443 QKAAKERGES
+443 
-453 SRFFEFSNDPEVAKE
+453 
-468 QVESLEKL
+468 
-476 VAENNNQTS
+476 
-485 VDNSTYSDELAEAE
+485 AEAE
-499 EENKKEEVE
+499 EENKEAEVE
-508 NTPTADSILDSDNKK
+508 NTPVADSILDSDN
-523 NIDAEDKDVNLYS
+523 
-536 DRDDSPKDYSD
+536 
-547 SFNYFDS
+547 
-554 DSDNENNINPEDEDI
+554 ENNINHEDEDI
-569 NIYSGRD
+569 DIYSG
-576 DSPEDYSDSFN
+576 
-587 YFDSDSDNEN
+587 
-597 NINPEDEDINIYSD
+597 
-611 RDDSSEDYSDSFNYF
+611 RDDSSEDYSDPFNYF

-656 VENEDELNTRA
+656 VENEDELDTRA
-667 DKLEKNYNKKKAA
+667 DKLEKNYNKKKTAA

-715 TSKSFESL
+715 TNKSFESL

-791 IFGTDEIDTND
+791 IFGTDEIDTNN

-829 LIENEANR
+829 LISNEANR

-892 LAFNMIRGYRDAN
+892 LAFNMICGYRDAN

-996 STIDSNMEIEDD
+996 STIGSNMEVEDD

-1067 ASKLTDKE
+1067 ESKLTDKE

-1092 NSLECKEAYKEGY
+1092 NSLECKEAYKQGY

-1113 EVGAYK
+1113 EEGAYK

-1125 SMDID
+1125 AIDID

-1137 EDAGTLNDVAKN
+1137 EDAGTLNDVVKN
-1149 RYAYEGRET
+1149 RYAYEKRET
-1158 LLSDSQIQRRLEK
+1158 LLTDSQIQRRLEK

-1194 WTESMNTALEADKQ
+1194 WTDGISDALEADMK
-1208 NGKAEREEAERLY
+1208 NGELEREEAERLY

-1238 DENEKPGSDVDEPNI
+1238 DENEKPGNDVDEPNI
-1253 PTFDENDDPYLDGP
+1253 PTFDENDDPYNDPYLGGP
-1267 DPDIVDPDTVG
+1267 DPGIVDPNTVG

-1289 KNYQSSTN
+1289 KNYQSSIN
-1297 NTNDTIDK
+1297 STNDTIDK
-1305 TTEISEE
+1305 TTQISEE
-1312 NTSSND
+1312 DTSSND

-1349 EVKTLSLKR
+1349 EVKVLSLKH

>member
-1 MRIDWKNV
+1 MKIDWENV
-9 ISVDMEYPDEER
+9 ISVDMEYPDKTR
-21 TEDILYVEY
+21 AKDILYVEY
-30 KDDRLE
+30 KDGRLE

-43 IPSDELLE
+43 IPSDELVEMLS
-51 ILNLADKKKIDLRVI
+51 LADKEKIDLRVI

-91 LVIDGNGDEKIA
+91 LVIDGNGDEKVA

-114 VPYSEDMNRFI
+114 VPYSEDMDKFI
-125 YENLEAKKHGRSSKF
+125 YENLEAKKQGRVSKF

-145 DPEVA
+145 DPKVA
-150 KGQVKALEE
+150 KE
-159 VIAKKNNQTPVD
+159 
-171 NSTHSDEEKDLNT
+171 
-184 KTKKKNSS
+184 
-192 GVRNFVEMAKFYL
+192 
-205 DPSEFPEY
+205 
-213 FDSDTEE
+213 
-220 PIEESKE
+220 
-227 DKTDLKDVETDG
+227 
-239 YRIKNNPTHEKD
+239 
-251 SEKEKLNEAAAQKF
+251 
-265 NDETETLVI
+265 
-274 DGNGDKKVAYVKKY
+274 
-288 DGTVEKI
+288 
-295 PYSKDMDK
+295 
-303 FISEQKAA
+303 
-311 KERGERPRFFE
+311 
-322 ISNDPEVAKGQVKAL
+322 QVKAL

-352 STYSDELVEEENK
+352 STYSDELVE
-365 ENRTDLKD
+365 
-373 IETDGYETK
+373 
-382 NSPAHEEDSEKEKL
+382 A
-396 NEAAAQKFNDETEGL
+396 ETE
-411 AIDENG
+411 
-417 IAYVKKYDGTVE
+417 
-429 KIPYSKYMDKFISE
+429 
-443 QKAAKERGES
+443 
-453 SRFFEFSNDPEVAKE
+453 
-468 QVESLEKL
+468 
-476 VAENNNQTS
+476 
-485 VDNSTYSDELAEAE
+485 AEAE
-499 EENKKEEVE
+499 EENKEAEVE
-508 NTPTADSILDSDNKK
+508 NTPVADSILDSDN
-523 NIDAEDKDVNLYS
+523 
-536 DRDDSPKDYSD
+536 
-547 SFNYFDS
+547 
-554 DSDNENNINPEDEDI
+554 ENNINHEDEDI
-569 NIYSGRD
+569 DIYSG
-576 DSPEDYSDSFN
+576 
-587 YFDSDSDNEN
+587 
-597 NINPEDEDINIYSD
+597 
-611 RDDSSEDYSDSFNYF
+611 RDDSSEDYSDPFNYF

-656 VENEDELNTRA
+656 VENEDELDTRA

-680 KIAIGVA
+680 AKIAMGVA

-715 TSKSFESL
+715 TNKSFESL

-745 ALNSKALDKDV
+745 ALNSKALDKNV

-779 VLNNYTSEEMYK
+779 VLNNYTSEEMYE

-802 IMVKYQSFTT
+802 IMAKYQSFTT

-829 LIENEANR
+829 LISNEANR

-879 IENDEATLSCVKN
+879 IENDEATLACVKN
-892 LAFNMIRGYRDAN
+892 LAFNMICGYRDAN

-1027 EYTVTKEVWDKM
+1027 EYAVTKEVWDKM

-1067 ASKLTDKE
+1067 ESKLTDKE

-1087 NGHKF
+1087 NGHRF
-1092 NSLECKEAYKEGY
+1092 NSVETAEAYKQGY

-1113 EVGAYK
+1113 EEGAYK

-1125 SMDID
+1125 AIDID

-1137 EDAGTLNDVAKN
+1137 EDAGTLNDVVKN
-1149 RYAYEGRET
+1149 RYAYEKRET
-1158 LLSDSQIQRRLEK
+1158 LLTDSQIQRRLEK

-1194 WTESMNTALEADKQ
+1194 WTDGISDALEADMK
-1208 NGKAEREEAERLY
+1208 NGELEREEAERLY

-1253 PTFDENDDPYLDGP
+1253 PTFDENDPYLGGP
-1267 DPDIVDPDTVG
+1267 DPDIVDPNTVG

-1289 KNYQSSTN
+1289 ENYQSSIN
-1297 NTNDTIDK
+1297 STNDTIDK

-1312 NTSSND
+1312 DTSSND

-1349 EVKTLSLKR
+1349 EVKVLSLKRQTI

>member
-9 ISVDMEYPDEER
+9 ISVDMEYPDKAR
-21 TEDILYVEY
+21 AKDILYVEY
-30 KDDRLE
+30 KDGRLE

-43 IPSDELLE
+43 IPSDELVE
-51 ILNLADKKKIDLRVI
+51 ILNLADEKKIDLKVI

-73 KLNEDILAAQK
+73 KFNEDILAAQK

-91 LVIDGNGDEKIA
+91 LVIDGNGDEKVA

-114 VPYSEDMNRFI
+114 VPYSEDMDKFI
-125 YENLEAKKHGRSSKF
+125 YENLEAKKQGRVSKF

-145 DPEVA
+145 DPKVA
-150 KGQVKALEE
+150 KE
-159 VIAKKNNQTPVD
+159 
-171 NSTHSDEEKDLNT
+171 
-184 KTKKKNSS
+184 
-192 GVRNFVEMAKFYL
+192 
-205 DPSEFPEY
+205 
-213 FDSDTEE
+213 
-220 PIEESKE
+220 
-227 DKTDLKDVETDG
+227 
-239 YRIKNNPTHEKD
+239 
-251 SEKEKLNEAAAQKF
+251 
-265 NDETETLVI
+265 
-274 DGNGDKKVAYVKKY
+274 
-288 DGTVEKI
+288 
-295 PYSKDMDK
+295 
-303 FISEQKAA
+303 
-311 KERGERPRFFE
+311 
-322 ISNDPEVAKGQVKAL
+322 QVKAL

-365 ENRTDLKD
+365 ENKTDLKD

-382 NSPAHEEDSEKEKL
+382 NNPTHEEDSEKEKL

-411 AIDENG
+411 VIDGNG
-417 IAYVKKYDGTVE
+417 IAYVNKYDGTVE

-453 SRFFEFSNDPEVAKE
+453 SKLFEFSNDPEVAKE

-476 VAENNNQTS
+476 VAKNNNQTS
-485 VDNSTYSDELAEAE
+485 VDNSTYTDEFAEAEAETKAEAE
-499 EENKKEEVE
+499 EENKEAEVE
-508 NTPTADSILDSDNKK
+508 NTPVADSILDSDN
-523 NIDAEDKDVNLYS
+523 
-536 DRDDSPKDYSD
+536 
-547 SFNYFDS
+547 
-554 DSDNENNINPEDEDI
+554 ENNINHEDEDI
-569 NIYSGRD
+569 DIYSG
-576 DSPEDYSDSFN
+576 
-587 YFDSDSDNEN
+587 
-597 NINPEDEDINIYSD
+597 
-611 RDDSSEDYSDSFNYF
+611 RDDSSEDYSDPFNYF
-626 DSDSDEEK
+626 DSDTDEEK

-656 VENEDELNTRA
+656 VENEDELDTRA

-687 AGVLGATGIA
+687 AGVLGAAGIA

-715 TSKSFESL
+715 TNKSFESL

-829 LIENEANR
+829 LISNEANR

-917 TEPGSFDD
+917 TTPGSFDD

-1013 RIRGLTKIDSKDES
+1013 RIRGLTKIDSKDGS
-1027 EYTVTKEVWDKM
+1027 DYTVTKEVWDKM

-1067 ASKLTDKE
+1067 ESKLTDKE

-1171 DVNNYKNSGSNINDN
+1171 DVNNYKNSGSNVNDN

-1253 PTFDENDDPYLDGP
+1253 PTFDENDDPYLNGP

-1289 KNYQSSTN
+1289 KNYQSSIN
-1297 NTNDTIDK
+1297 STNDTIDK

-1312 NTSSND
+1312 DTSSND

>member
-9 ISVDMEYPDEER
+9 ISVDMEYPDKTR
-21 TEDILYVEY
+21 AKDILYVEY
-30 KDDRLE
+30 KDGRLE

-43 IPSDELLE
+43 IPSDELVE
-51 ILNLADKKKIDLRVI
+51 MLNLADEKKIDLKVI

-91 LVIDGNGDEKIA
+91 LVIDGNGDEK
-103 YVKKYD
+103 
-109 GTVEK
+109 
-114 VPYSEDMNRFI
+114 
-125 YENLEAKKHGRSSKF
+125 
-140 FEISN
+140 
-145 DPEVA
+145 
-150 KGQVKALEE
+150 
-159 VIAKKNNQTPVD
+159 
-171 NSTHSDEEKDLNT
+171 
-184 KTKKKNSS
+184 
-192 GVRNFVEMAKFYL
+192 
-205 DPSEFPEY
+205 
-213 FDSDTEE
+213 
-220 PIEESKE
+220 
-227 DKTDLKDVETDG
+227 
-239 YRIKNNPTHEKD
+239 
-251 SEKEKLNEAAAQKF
+251 
-265 NDETETLVI
+265 
-274 DGNGDKKVAYVKKY
+274 VAYVKKY

-295 PYSKDMDK
+295 PYSEDMNR
-303 FISEQKAA
+303 FIHENLKK
-311 KERGERPRFFE
+311 KERGEISKFFE
-322 ISNDPEVAKGQVKAL
+322 ISNDPEVAEGQVKAL

-365 ENRTDLKD
+365 ENKTDLKD

-382 NSPAHEEDSEKEKL
+382 NNPTHEEDSE
-396 NEAAAQKFNDETEGL
+396 
-411 AIDENG
+411 
-417 IAYVKKYDGTVE
+417 
-429 KIPYSKYMDKFISE
+429 
-443 QKAAKERGES
+443 
-453 SRFFEFSNDPEVAKE
+453 
-468 QVESLEKL
+468 
-476 VAENNNQTS
+476 
-485 VDNSTYSDELAEAE
+485 
-499 EENKKEEVE
+499 
-508 NTPTADSILDSDNKK
+508 
-523 NIDAEDKDVNLYS
+523 
-536 DRDDSPKDYSD
+536 
-547 SFNYFDS
+547 
-554 DSDNENNINPEDEDI
+554 EDI

-576 DSPEDYSDSFN
+576 DMDPMDLAYNTFNKDSKNTSDLEEAVEEP
-587 YFDSDSDNEN
+587 SDVEN
-597 NINPEDEDINIYSD
+597 NPEEVT
-611 RDDSSEDYSDSFNYF
+611 E
-626 DSDSDEEK
+626 
-634 NINTDVEDQN
+634 VEDQN
-644 FDTEANELNDDE
+644 LDTEANELNDDE
-656 VENEDELNTRA
+656 VENEDELDTRA

-687 AGVLGATGIA
+687 AGVLGAAGIA

-715 TSKSFESL
+715 TNKSFESL

-829 LIENEANR
+829 LISNEANR

-1013 RIRGLTKIDSKDES
+1013 RIRGLTKIDSKDGS
-1027 EYTVTKEVWDKM
+1027 DYTVTKEVWDKM

-1067 ASKLTDKE
+1067 ESKLTDKE
-1075 KEEADKQKTYEV
+1075 KEEANKQKTYEV

-1171 DVNNYKNSGSNINDN
+1171 DVNNYKNSGSNVNDN

-1238 DENEKPGSDVDEPNI
+1238 DENEKPGNDVDEPNI

-1289 KNYQSSTN
+1289 KNYQSSIN
-1297 NTNDTIDK
+1297 STNDTINK

-1312 NTSSND
+1312 DTSSND

>member
-9 ISVDMEYPDEER
+9 ISVDMEYPDKAR
-21 TEDILYVEY
+21 AKDILYVEY
-30 KDDRLE
+30 KDGRLE

-43 IPSDELLE
+43 IPSDELVE
-51 ILNLADKKKIDLRVI
+51 ILNLADEKKIDLKVI

-73 KLNEDILAAQK
+73 KFNEDILAAQK

-91 LVIDGNGDEKIA
+91 LVIDGNGDEKVA

-114 VPYSEDMNRFI
+114 VPYSEDMDKFI
-125 YENLEAKKHGRSSKF
+125 YENLEAKKQGRVSKF

-145 DPEVA
+145 DPKVA
-150 KGQVKALEE
+150 KE
-159 VIAKKNNQTPVD
+159 
-171 NSTHSDEEKDLNT
+171 
-184 KTKKKNSS
+184 
-192 GVRNFVEMAKFYL
+192 
-205 DPSEFPEY
+205 
-213 FDSDTEE
+213 
-220 PIEESKE
+220 
-227 DKTDLKDVETDG
+227 
-239 YRIKNNPTHEKD
+239 
-251 SEKEKLNEAAAQKF
+251 
-265 NDETETLVI
+265 
-274 DGNGDKKVAYVKKY
+274 
-288 DGTVEKI
+288 
-295 PYSKDMDK
+295 
-303 FISEQKAA
+303 
-311 KERGERPRFFE
+311 
-322 ISNDPEVAKGQVKAL
+322 QVKAL

-365 ENRTDLKD
+365 ENKTDLKD

-382 NSPAHEEDSEKEKL
+382 NNPTHEEDSEKEKL

-411 AIDENG
+411 VIDGNG
-417 IAYVKKYDGTVE
+417 IAYVNKYDGTVE

-453 SRFFEFSNDPEVAKE
+453 SKLFEFSNDPEVAKE

-476 VAENNNQTS
+476 VAKNNNQTS
-485 VDNSTYSDELAEAE
+485 VDNSTYTDEFAEAEAETKAEAE
-499 EENKKEEVE
+499 EENKEAEVE
-508 NTPTADSILDSDNKK
+508 NTPVADSILDSDN
-523 NIDAEDKDVNLYS
+523 
-536 DRDDSPKDYSD
+536 
-547 SFNYFDS
+547 
-554 DSDNENNINPEDEDI
+554 ENNINHEDEDI
-569 NIYSGRD
+569 DIYSG
-576 DSPEDYSDSFN
+576 
-587 YFDSDSDNEN
+587 
-597 NINPEDEDINIYSD
+597 
-611 RDDSSEDYSDSFNYF
+611 RDDSSEDYSDPFNYF

-656 VENEDELNTRA
+656 VENEDELDTRA

-687 AGVLGATGIA
+687 AGVLGAAGIA

-715 TSKSFESL
+715 TNKSFESL

-829 LIENEANR
+829 LISNEANR

-1013 RIRGLTKIDSKDES
+1013 RIRGLTKIDSKDGS
-1027 EYTVTKEVWDKM
+1027 DYTVTKEVWDKM

-1067 ASKLTDKE
+1067 ESKLTDKE

-1171 DVNNYKNSGSNINDN
+1171 DVNNYKNSGSNVNDN

-1238 DENEKPGSDVDEPNI
+1238 DENEKPGNDVDEPNI

-1289 KNYQSSTN
+1289 KNYQSSIN
-1297 NTNDTIDK
+1297 STNDTIDK

-1312 NTSSND
+1312 DTSSND

>member
-1 MRIDWKNV
+1 MKIDWENV
-9 ISVDMEYPDEER
+9 ISVDMEYPDKTR
-21 TEDILYVEY
+21 AKDILYVEY
-30 KDDRLE
+30 KDGRLE

-43 IPSDELLE
+43 IPSDELVEMLS
-51 ILNLADKKKIDLRVI
+51 LADKEKIDLRVI

-91 LVIDGNGDEKIA
+91 LVIDGNGDEKVA

-114 VPYSEDMNRFI
+114 VPYSEDMDKFI
-125 YENLEAKKHGRSSKF
+125 YENLEAKKQGRVSKF

-145 DPEVA
+145 DPKVA
-150 KGQVKALEE
+150 KE
-159 VIAKKNNQTPVD
+159 
-171 NSTHSDEEKDLNT
+171 
-184 KTKKKNSS
+184 
-192 GVRNFVEMAKFYL
+192 
-205 DPSEFPEY
+205 
-213 FDSDTEE
+213 
-220 PIEESKE
+220 
-227 DKTDLKDVETDG
+227 
-239 YRIKNNPTHEKD
+239 
-251 SEKEKLNEAAAQKF
+251 
-265 NDETETLVI
+265 
-274 DGNGDKKVAYVKKY
+274 
-288 DGTVEKI
+288 
-295 PYSKDMDK
+295 
-303 FISEQKAA
+303 
-311 KERGERPRFFE
+311 
-322 ISNDPEVAKGQVKAL
+322 QVKAL
-337 EEVIEKRNNQTPVDN
+337 EEVIEKRNNQTSVDN
-352 STYSDELVEEENK
+352 STYSDELVEA
-365 ENRTDLKD
+365 
-373 IETDGYETK
+373 ET
-382 NSPAHEEDSEKEKL
+382 
-396 NEAAAQKFNDETEGL
+396 
-411 AIDENG
+411 
-417 IAYVKKYDGTVE
+417 
-429 KIPYSKYMDKFISE
+429 
-443 QKAAKERGES
+443 
-453 SRFFEFSNDPEVAKE
+453 
-468 QVESLEKL
+468 
-476 VAENNNQTS
+476 
-485 VDNSTYSDELAEAE
+485 EAE
-499 EENKKEEVE
+499 EENKEAEVE
-508 NTPTADSILDSDNKK
+508 NTPVADSILDSDN
-523 NIDAEDKDVNLYS
+523 
-536 DRDDSPKDYSD
+536 
-547 SFNYFDS
+547 
-554 DSDNENNINPEDEDI
+554 ENNINHEDEDI
-569 NIYSGRD
+569 DIYSG
-576 DSPEDYSDSFN
+576 
-587 YFDSDSDNEN
+587 
-597 NINPEDEDINIYSD
+597 
-611 RDDSSEDYSDSFNYF
+611 RDDSSEDYSDPFNYF

-656 VENEDELNTRA
+656 VENEDELDTRA

-680 KIAIGVA
+680 AKIAMGVA

-715 TSKSFESL
+715 TNKSFESL

-745 ALNSKALDKDV
+745 ALNSKALDKNV

-802 IMVKYQSFTT
+802 IMAKYQSFTT

-879 IENDEATLSCVKN
+879 IENDEATLACVKN
-892 LAFNMIRGYRDAN
+892 LAFNMICGYRDAN

-917 TEPGSFDD
+917 TAPGSFDD

-1013 RIRGLTKIDSKDES
+1013 RIRGLTKIDSKDGS

-1067 ASKLTDKE
+1067 ESKLTDKE

-1171 DVNNYKNSGSNINDN
+1171 DVNNYKNSGSNVNDN

-1267 DPDIVDPDTVG
+1267 DPDIVDPNTVG

-1289 KNYQSSTN
+1289 ENYQSSIN
-1297 NTNDTIDK
+1297 STNDTIDK

-1312 NTSSND
+1312 DTSSND

-1349 EVKTLSLKR
+1349 EVKTLSLKH

>member
-9 ISVDMEYPDEER
+9 ISVDMEYPDKTR
-21 TEDILYVEY
+21 AKDILYVEY
-30 KDDRLE
+30 KDGRLE

-43 IPSDELLE
+43 IPSDELVE
-51 ILNLADKKKIDLRVI
+51 MLNLADEKKIDLKVI

-91 LVIDGNGDEKIA
+91 LVIDGNGDEK
-103 YVKKYD
+103 
-109 GTVEK
+109 
-114 VPYSEDMNRFI
+114 
-125 YENLEAKKHGRSSKF
+125 
-140 FEISN
+140 
-145 DPEVA
+145 
-150 KGQVKALEE
+150 
-159 VIAKKNNQTPVD
+159 
-171 NSTHSDEEKDLNT
+171 
-184 KTKKKNSS
+184 
-192 GVRNFVEMAKFYL
+192 
-205 DPSEFPEY
+205 
-213 FDSDTEE
+213 
-220 PIEESKE
+220 
-227 DKTDLKDVETDG
+227 
-239 YRIKNNPTHEKD
+239 
-251 SEKEKLNEAAAQKF
+251 
-265 NDETETLVI
+265 
-274 DGNGDKKVAYVKKY
+274 VAYVKKY

-295 PYSKDMDK
+295 PYSEDMNR
-303 FISEQKAA
+303 FIHENLKK
-311 KERGERPRFFE
+311 KERGEISKFFE
-322 ISNDPEVAKGQVKAL
+322 ISNDPEVAEGQVKAL

-365 ENRTDLKD
+365 ENKTDLKD

-382 NSPAHEEDSEKEKL
+382 NNPTHEEDSE
-396 NEAAAQKFNDETEGL
+396 
-411 AIDENG
+411 
-417 IAYVKKYDGTVE
+417 
-429 KIPYSKYMDKFISE
+429 
-443 QKAAKERGES
+443 
-453 SRFFEFSNDPEVAKE
+453 
-468 QVESLEKL
+468 
-476 VAENNNQTS
+476 
-485 VDNSTYSDELAEAE
+485 
-499 EENKKEEVE
+499 
-508 NTPTADSILDSDNKK
+508 
-523 NIDAEDKDVNLYS
+523 
-536 DRDDSPKDYSD
+536 
-547 SFNYFDS
+547 
-554 DSDNENNINPEDEDI
+554 EDI

-576 DSPEDYSDSFN
+576 DMDPMDLAYNTFNKDSKNTSDLEEAVEEP
-587 YFDSDSDNEN
+587 SDVEN
-597 NINPEDEDINIYSD
+597 NPEEVT
-611 RDDSSEDYSDSFNYF
+611 E
-626 DSDSDEEK
+626 
-634 NINTDVEDQN
+634 VEDQN
-644 FDTEANELNDDE
+644 LDTEANELNDDE
-656 VENEDELNTRA
+656 VENEDELDTRA

-687 AGVLGATGIA
+687 AGVLGAAGIA

-715 TSKSFESL
+715 TNKSFESL

-829 LIENEANR
+829 LISNEANR

-1067 ASKLTDKE
+1067 ESKLTDKE

-1171 DVNNYKNSGSNINDN
+1171 DVNNYKNSGSNVNDN

-1289 KNYQSSTN
+1289 KNYQSSIN
-1297 NTNDTIDK
+1297 STNDTIDK

-1312 NTSSND
+1312 DTSSND

>member
-9 ISVDMEYPDEER
+9 ISVDMEYPDKTR
-21 TEDILYVEY
+21 AKDILYVEY
-30 KDDRLE
+30 KDGRLE

-43 IPSDELLE
+43 IPSDELVE
-51 ILNLADKKKIDLRVI
+51 MLNLADEKKIDLKVI

-91 LVIDGNGDEKIA
+91 LVIDGNGDEK
-103 YVKKYD
+103 
-109 GTVEK
+109 
-114 VPYSEDMNRFI
+114 
-125 YENLEAKKHGRSSKF
+125 
-140 FEISN
+140 
-145 DPEVA
+145 
-150 KGQVKALEE
+150 
-159 VIAKKNNQTPVD
+159 
-171 NSTHSDEEKDLNT
+171 
-184 KTKKKNSS
+184 
-192 GVRNFVEMAKFYL
+192 
-205 DPSEFPEY
+205 
-213 FDSDTEE
+213 
-220 PIEESKE
+220 
-227 DKTDLKDVETDG
+227 
-239 YRIKNNPTHEKD
+239 
-251 SEKEKLNEAAAQKF
+251 
-265 NDETETLVI
+265 
-274 DGNGDKKVAYVKKY
+274 VAYVKKY

-295 PYSKDMDK
+295 PYSEDMNR
-303 FISEQKAA
+303 FIHENLKK
-311 KERGERPRFFE
+311 KERGEISKFFE
-322 ISNDPEVAKGQVKAL
+322 ISNDPEVAEGQVKAL

-365 ENRTDLKD
+365 ENKTDLKD

-382 NSPAHEEDSEKEKL
+382 NNPTHEEDSE
-396 NEAAAQKFNDETEGL
+396 
-411 AIDENG
+411 
-417 IAYVKKYDGTVE
+417 
-429 KIPYSKYMDKFISE
+429 
-443 QKAAKERGES
+443 
-453 SRFFEFSNDPEVAKE
+453 
-468 QVESLEKL
+468 
-476 VAENNNQTS
+476 
-485 VDNSTYSDELAEAE
+485 
-499 EENKKEEVE
+499 
-508 NTPTADSILDSDNKK
+508 
-523 NIDAEDKDVNLYS
+523 
-536 DRDDSPKDYSD
+536 
-547 SFNYFDS
+547 
-554 DSDNENNINPEDEDI
+554 EDI

-576 DSPEDYSDSFN
+576 DMDPMDLAYNTFNKDSKNTSDLEEAVEEP
-587 YFDSDSDNEN
+587 SDVEN
-597 NINPEDEDINIYSD
+597 NPEEVT
-611 RDDSSEDYSDSFNYF
+611 E
-626 DSDSDEEK
+626 
-634 NINTDVEDQN
+634 VEDQN
-644 FDTEANELNDDE
+644 LDTEANELNDDE
-656 VENEDELNTRA
+656 VENEDELDTRA

-687 AGVLGATGIA
+687 AGVLGAAGIA

-715 TSKSFESL
+715 TNKSFESL

-829 LIENEANR
+829 LISNEANR

-892 LAFNMIRGYRDAN
+892 LAFNMICGYRDAN

-917 TEPGSFDD
+917 TAPGSFDD

-1027 EYTVTKEVWDKM
+1027 EYTITKEVWDKM

-1067 ASKLTDKE
+1067 ESKLTDKE

-1171 DVNNYKNSGSNINDN
+1171 DVNNYKNSGSNVNDN

-1238 DENEKPGSDVDEPNI
+1238 DENEKPGNDVDEPNI
-1253 PTFDENDDPYLDGP
+1253 PTFDENDDPYNNDPYLGGP
-1267 DPDIVDPDTVG
+1267 DPGIVDPDTVG

-1289 KNYQSSTN
+1289 KNYQSSIN
-1297 NTNDTIDK
+1297 STNDTIDK

-1312 NTSSND
+1312 DTSSND

>member
-1 MRIDWKNV
+1 MKIDWENV
-9 ISVDMEYPDEER
+9 ISVDMEYPDKTR
-21 TEDILYVEY
+21 AKDILYVEY
-30 KDDRLE
+30 KDGRLE

-43 IPSDELLE
+43 IPSDELVEMLS
-51 ILNLADKKKIDLRVI
+51 LADKEKIDLRVI

-91 LVIDGNGDEKIA
+91 LVIDGNGDEKVA

-114 VPYSEDMNRFI
+114 VPYSEDMDKFI
-125 YENLEAKKHGRSSKF
+125 YENLEAKKQGRVSKF

-145 DPEVA
+145 DPKVA
-150 KGQVKALEE
+150 KE
-159 VIAKKNNQTPVD
+159 
-171 NSTHSDEEKDLNT
+171 
-184 KTKKKNSS
+184 
-192 GVRNFVEMAKFYL
+192 
-205 DPSEFPEY
+205 
-213 FDSDTEE
+213 
-220 PIEESKE
+220 
-227 DKTDLKDVETDG
+227 
-239 YRIKNNPTHEKD
+239 
-251 SEKEKLNEAAAQKF
+251 
-265 NDETETLVI
+265 
-274 DGNGDKKVAYVKKY
+274 
-288 DGTVEKI
+288 
-295 PYSKDMDK
+295 
-303 FISEQKAA
+303 
-311 KERGERPRFFE
+311 
-322 ISNDPEVAKGQVKAL
+322 QVKAL

-352 STYSDELVEEENK
+352 STYSDELVE
-365 ENRTDLKD
+365 
-373 IETDGYETK
+373 
-382 NSPAHEEDSEKEKL
+382 
-396 NEAAAQKFNDETEGL
+396 
-411 AIDENG
+411 
-417 IAYVKKYDGTVE
+417 
-429 KIPYSKYMDKFISE
+429 
-443 QKAAKERGES
+443 
-453 SRFFEFSNDPEVAKE
+453 
-468 QVESLEKL
+468 
-476 VAENNNQTS
+476 
-485 VDNSTYSDELAEAE
+485 AEAE
-499 EENKKEEVE
+499 EENKEAEVE
-508 NTPTADSILDSDNKK
+508 NTPVADSILDSDN
-523 NIDAEDKDVNLYS
+523 
-536 DRDDSPKDYSD
+536 
-547 SFNYFDS
+547 
-554 DSDNENNINPEDEDI
+554 ENNINHEDEDI
-569 NIYSGRD
+569 DIYSG
-576 DSPEDYSDSFN
+576 
-587 YFDSDSDNEN
+587 
-597 NINPEDEDINIYSD
+597 

-656 VENEDELNTRA
+656 VENEDELDTRA

-687 AGVLGATGIA
+687 AGVLGAAGIA

-715 TSKSFESL
+715 TNKSFESL

-745 ALNSKALDKDV
+745 ALNSKALDKNV

-829 LIENEANR
+829 LISNEANR

-892 LAFNMIRGYRDAN
+892 LAFNMICGYRDAN

-1027 EYTVTKEVWDKM
+1027 EYTVTKEVWDQM

-1067 ASKLTDKE
+1067 ESKLTDKE

-1087 NGHKF
+1087 NGHRF
-1092 NSLECKEAYKEGY
+1092 NSVETAEAYKQGY

-1113 EVGAYK
+1113 EEGAYK

-1125 SMDID
+1125 AIDID

-1137 EDAGTLNDVAKN
+1137 EDAGTLNDVVKN
-1149 RYAYEGRET
+1149 RYAYEKRET
-1158 LLSDSQIQRRLEK
+1158 LLTDSQIQRRLEK
-1171 DVNNYKNSGSNINDN
+1171 DVNNYKNSGSNVNDN

-1194 WTESMNTALEADKQ
+1194 WTDGISDALEADMK
-1208 NGKAEREEAERLY
+1208 NGELEREEAERLY

-1253 PTFDENDDPYLDGP
+1253 PTFDENDPYLGGP
-1267 DPDIVDPDTVG
+1267 DPGKVDPNTVG

-1289 KNYQSSTN
+1289 KNYQSSIN
-1297 NTNDTIDK
+1297 STNDTIDK

-1312 NTSSND
+1312 DTSSND

>member
-9 ISVDMEYPDEER
+9 ISVDMEYPDKTR
-21 TEDILYVEY
+21 AKDILYVEY
-30 KDDRLE
+30 KDGRLE

-43 IPSDELLE
+43 IPSDELVE
-51 ILNLADKKKIDLRVI
+51 MLNLADEKKIDLKVI

-73 KLNEDILAAQK
+73 KFNEDILAAQK

-91 LVIDGNGDEKIA
+91 LVIDGNGDEKVA

-114 VPYSEDMNRFI
+114 VPYSEDMDKFI
-125 YENLEAKKHGRSSKF
+125 YENLEAKKQGRVSKF

-145 DPEVA
+145 DPKVA
-150 KGQVKALEE
+150 KEQVKALEE

-171 NSTHSDEEKDLNT
+171 NST
-184 KTKKKNSS
+184 
-192 GVRNFVEMAKFYL
+192 
-205 DPSEFPEY
+205 
-213 FDSDTEE
+213 
-220 PIEESKE
+220 
-227 DKTDLKDVETDG
+227 
-239 YRIKNNPTHEKD
+239 
-251 SEKEKLNEAAAQKF
+251 
-265 NDETETLVI
+265 
-274 DGNGDKKVAYVKKY
+274 
-288 DGTVEKI
+288 
-295 PYSKDMDK
+295 
-303 FISEQKAA
+303 
-311 KERGERPRFFE
+311 
-322 ISNDPEVAKGQVKAL
+322 
-337 EEVIEKRNNQTPVDN
+337 
-352 STYSDELVEEENK
+352 YSDELVE
-365 ENRTDLKD
+365 
-373 IETDGYETK
+373 
-382 NSPAHEEDSEKEKL
+382 A
-396 NEAAAQKFNDETEGL
+396 ETE
-411 AIDENG
+411 
-417 IAYVKKYDGTVE
+417 
-429 KIPYSKYMDKFISE
+429 
-443 QKAAKERGES
+443 
-453 SRFFEFSNDPEVAKE
+453 
-468 QVESLEKL
+468 
-476 VAENNNQTS
+476 AE
-485 VDNSTYSDELAEAE
+485 AEAE
-499 EENKKEEVE
+499 EENKEAEVE
-508 NTPTADSILDSDNKK
+508 NTPVADSILDSDN
-523 NIDAEDKDVNLYS
+523 
-536 DRDDSPKDYSD
+536 
-547 SFNYFDS
+547 
-554 DSDNENNINPEDEDI
+554 ENNINHEDEDI
-569 NIYSGRD
+569 DIYSG
-576 DSPEDYSDSFN
+576 
-587 YFDSDSDNEN
+587 
-597 NINPEDEDINIYSD
+597 
-611 RDDSSEDYSDSFNYF
+611 RDDSSEDYSDPFNYF

-656 VENEDELNTRA
+656 VENEDELDTRA

-687 AGVLGATGIA
+687 AGVLGAAGIA

-715 TSKSFESL
+715 TNKSFESL

-829 LIENEANR
+829 LISNESNR

-1067 ASKLTDKE
+1067 ESKLTDKE

-1171 DVNNYKNSGSNINDN
+1171 DVNNYKNSGSNVNDN

-1238 DENEKPGSDVDEPNI
+1238 DENEKPGNDVDEPNI
-1253 PTFDENDDPYLDGP
+1253 PTFDENDDPYLGGP

-1289 KNYQSSTN
+1289 KNYQSSIN
-1297 NTNDTIDK
+1297 STNDTIDK
-1305 TTEISEE
+1305 TAEISEE
-1312 NTSSND
+1312 DTSSND

>member
-1 MRIDWKNV
+1 MKIDWENV
-9 ISVDMEYPDEER
+9 ISVDMEYPDKAR
-21 TEDILYVEY
+21 AKDILYVEY
-30 KDDRLE
+30 KDGRLE

-43 IPSDELLE
+43 IPSGELLE
-51 ILNLADKKKIDLRVI
+51 ILNLADEEKIDLRVI

-91 LVIDGNGDEKIA
+91 LVIDGNGDEKVA

-114 VPYSEDMNRFI
+114 VPYSEDMDKFI
-125 YENLEAKKHGRSSKF
+125 YENLEAKKQGRVSKF

-150 KGQVKALEE
+150 KE
-159 VIAKKNNQTPVD
+159 
-171 NSTHSDEEKDLNT
+171 
-184 KTKKKNSS
+184 
-192 GVRNFVEMAKFYL
+192 
-205 DPSEFPEY
+205 
-213 FDSDTEE
+213 
-220 PIEESKE
+220 
-227 DKTDLKDVETDG
+227 
-239 YRIKNNPTHEKD
+239 
-251 SEKEKLNEAAAQKF
+251 
-265 NDETETLVI
+265 
-274 DGNGDKKVAYVKKY
+274 
-288 DGTVEKI
+288 
-295 PYSKDMDK
+295 
-303 FISEQKAA
+303 
-311 KERGERPRFFE
+311 
-322 ISNDPEVAKGQVKAL
+322 QVKAL
-337 EEVIEKRNNQTPVDN
+337 EEVIEKRDNQTPVDN
-352 STYSDELVEEENK
+352 STYSDELVE
-365 ENRTDLKD
+365 
-373 IETDGYETK
+373 
-382 NSPAHEEDSEKEKL
+382 
-396 NEAAAQKFNDETEGL
+396 
-411 AIDENG
+411 
-417 IAYVKKYDGTVE
+417 
-429 KIPYSKYMDKFISE
+429 
-443 QKAAKERGES
+443 
-453 SRFFEFSNDPEVAKE
+453 
-468 QVESLEKL
+468 
-476 VAENNNQTS
+476 
-485 VDNSTYSDELAEAE
+485 AEAE
-499 EENKKEEVE
+499 EENKEAEVE
-508 NTPTADSILDSDNKK
+508 NTPVADSILDSDN
-523 NIDAEDKDVNLYS
+523 
-536 DRDDSPKDYSD
+536 
-547 SFNYFDS
+547 
-554 DSDNENNINPEDEDI
+554 ENNINHEDEDI
-569 NIYSGRD
+569 DIYSG
-576 DSPEDYSDSFN
+576 
-587 YFDSDSDNEN
+587 
-597 NINPEDEDINIYSD
+597 
-611 RDDSSEDYSDSFNYF
+611 RDDSSEDYSDPFNYF

-656 VENEDELNTRA
+656 VENEDELDTRA
-667 DKLEKNYNKKKAA
+667 DKLEKNYNNKKKAA

-687 AGVLGATGIA
+687 AGVLGAAGIA

-715 TSKSFESL
+715 TNKSFESL

-745 ALNSKALDKDV
+745 ALNSKALDKNV

-779 VLNNYTSEEMYK
+779 VLNNYTSEEMYE

-802 IMVKYQSFTT
+802 IMAKYQSFTT

-892 LAFNMIRGYRDAN
+892 LAFNMICGYRDAN

-996 STIDSNMEIEDD
+996 STIDSNMEVEDD
-1008 VLYMN
+1008 VLYPN
-1013 RIRGLTKIDSKDES
+1013 RIGGLTKIDSKDES
-1027 EYTVTKEVWDKM
+1027 EYTVPKKVWDEM
-1039 TTEERLDFAKKNGK
+1039 TPEERLDFAKKNGK

-1067 ASKLTDKE
+1067 KSKLTDKE

-1092 NSLECKEAYKEGY
+1092 NSLECKEAYKQGY

-1113 EVGAYK
+1113 EEGAYK

-1125 SMDID
+1125 AIDID

-1137 EDAGTLNDVAKN
+1137 EDAGTLNDVVKN
-1149 RYAYEGRET
+1149 RYAYEKRET
-1158 LLSDSQIQRRLEK
+1158 LLTDSQIQRRLEK
-1171 DVNNYKNSGSNINDN
+1171 DVNNYKNSGSNVNDN

-1194 WTESMNTALEADKQ
+1194 WTDGISDALEADMK
-1208 NGKAEREEAERLY
+1208 NGELEREEAERLY

-1238 DENEKPGSDVDEPNI
+1238 DENEKPGNDVDEPNI
-1253 PTFDENDDPYLDGP
+1253 PTFDENDDPYNDPYLGGP
-1267 DPDIVDPDTVG
+1267 DPGIVDPNTVG

-1289 KNYQSSTN
+1289 KNYQSSIN
-1297 NTNDTIDK
+1297 STNDTIDK

-1312 NTSSND
+1312 DTSSND

>member
-9 ISVDMEYPDEER
+9 ISVDMEYPDKAR
-21 TEDILYVEY
+21 AKDILYVEY
-30 KDDRLE
+30 KDGRLE

-43 IPSDELLE
+43 IPSGELLE
-51 ILNLADKKKIDLRVI
+51 MLNLADEKKIDLKLI

-91 LVIDGNGDEKIA
+91 LVIDGNGDEKVA

-114 VPYSEDMNRFI
+114 VPYSEDMDKFI
-125 YENLEAKKHGRSSKF
+125 YENLEAKKQGRVSKF

-145 DPEVA
+145 DPKVA
-150 KGQVKALEE
+150 KE
-159 VIAKKNNQTPVD
+159 
-171 NSTHSDEEKDLNT
+171 
-184 KTKKKNSS
+184 
-192 GVRNFVEMAKFYL
+192 
-205 DPSEFPEY
+205 
-213 FDSDTEE
+213 
-220 PIEESKE
+220 
-227 DKTDLKDVETDG
+227 
-239 YRIKNNPTHEKD
+239 
-251 SEKEKLNEAAAQKF
+251 
-265 NDETETLVI
+265 
-274 DGNGDKKVAYVKKY
+274 
-288 DGTVEKI
+288 
-295 PYSKDMDK
+295 
-303 FISEQKAA
+303 
-311 KERGERPRFFE
+311 
-322 ISNDPEVAKGQVKAL
+322 QVKAL
-337 EEVIEKRNNQTPVDN
+337 EEVIEKRDNQTPVDN
-352 STYSDELVEEENK
+352 STYSDELVEA
-365 ENRTDLKD
+365 
-373 IETDGYETK
+373 ET
-382 NSPAHEEDSEKEKL
+382 
-396 NEAAAQKFNDETEGL
+396 
-411 AIDENG
+411 
-417 IAYVKKYDGTVE
+417 
-429 KIPYSKYMDKFISE
+429 
-443 QKAAKERGES
+443 
-453 SRFFEFSNDPEVAKE
+453 
-468 QVESLEKL
+468 
-476 VAENNNQTS
+476 
-485 VDNSTYSDELAEAE
+485 EAE
-499 EENKKEEVE
+499 EENKEAEVE
-508 NTPTADSILDSDNKK
+508 NTPVADSILDSDNEK
-523 NIDAEDKDVNLYS
+523 NINH
-536 DRDDSPKDYSD
+536 
-547 SFNYFDS
+547 
-554 DSDNENNINPEDEDI
+554 EDEDI
-569 NIYSGRD
+569 DIYSG
-576 DSPEDYSDSFN
+576 
-587 YFDSDSDNEN
+587 
-597 NINPEDEDINIYSD
+597 

-656 VENEDELNTRA
+656 VENEDELDTRA

-687 AGVLGATGIA
+687 AGVLGAAGIA

-715 TSKSFESL
+715 TNKSFESL

-745 ALNSKALDKDV
+745 ALNSKALDKNV

-829 LIENEANR
+829 LISNEANR

-892 LAFNMIRGYRDAN
+892 LAFNMICGYRDAN

-917 TEPGSFDD
+917 TAPGSFDD

-1027 EYTVTKEVWDKM
+1027 EYTVPKKVWDEM
-1039 TTEERLDFAKKNGK
+1039 TPEERLDFAKKNGK

-1067 ASKLTDKE
+1067 ESKLTDKE

-1087 NGHKF
+1087 NGHRF
-1092 NSLECKEAYKEGY
+1092 NSVETAEAYKQGY

-1113 EVGAYK
+1113 EEGAYK

-1125 SMDID
+1125 AIDID

-1137 EDAGTLNDVAKN
+1137 EDAGTLNDVVKN
-1149 RYAYEGRET
+1149 RYAYEKRET
-1158 LLSDSQIQRRLEK
+1158 LLTDSQIQRRLEK
-1171 DVNNYKNSGSNINDN
+1171 DVNNYKNSGSNVNDN

-1194 WTESMNTALEADKQ
+1194 WTDGISDALEADMK
-1208 NGKAEREEAERLY
+1208 NGELEREEAERLY

-1253 PTFDENDDPYLDGP
+1253 PTFDENDDPYNDPYLGGP
-1267 DPDIVDPDTVG
+1267 DPGIVDPNTVG

-1289 KNYQSSTN
+1289 KNYQSSIN
-1297 NTNDTIDK
+1297 STNDTIDK
-1305 TTEISEE
+1305 TTQISEE
-1312 NTSSND
+1312 DTSSND

-1349 EVKTLSLKR
+1349 EVKVLSLKH

>member
-1 MRIDWKNV
+1 MKIDWENV

-30 KDDRLE
+30 KNDRLE
-36 KVVYPRG
+36 KVVYPTG
-43 IPSDELLE
+43 IPANELVE

-66 EENSEEK
+66 EKNSEEE
-73 KLNEDILAAQK
+73 KLNEGILAAQK

-103 YVKKYD
+103 YVKKHD

-125 YENLEAKKHGRSSKF
+125 HENLEKKERGEISKF

-150 KGQVKALEE
+150 KGQVKALED
-159 VIAKKNNQTPVD
+159 VIAKKNN
-171 NSTHSDEEKDLNT
+171 E
-184 KTKKKNSS
+184 
-192 GVRNFVEMAKFYL
+192 
-205 DPSEFPEY
+205 
-213 FDSDTEE
+213 
-220 PIEESKE
+220 
-227 DKTDLKDVETDG
+227 
-239 YRIKNNPTHEKD
+239 
-251 SEKEKLNEAAAQKF
+251 
-265 NDETETLVI
+265 
-274 DGNGDKKVAYVKKY
+274 
-288 DGTVEKI
+288 
-295 PYSKDMDK
+295 
-303 FISEQKAA
+303 
-311 KERGERPRFFE
+311 
-322 ISNDPEVAKGQVKAL
+322 
-337 EEVIEKRNNQTPVDN
+337 TPVDN
-352 STYSDELVEEENK
+352 STYFDEEKELNTKTENK
-365 ENRTDLKD
+365 NSSDARSLDDMAKFYLEPSEDLVSDKDNEKVSDLKEP
-373 IETDGYETK
+373 IEESKDAEVK
-382 NSPAHEEDSEKEKL
+382 N
-396 NEAAAQKFNDETEGL
+396 T
-411 AIDENG
+411 
-417 IAYVKKYDGTVE
+417 TV
-429 KIPYSKYMDKFISE
+429 
-443 QKAAKERGES
+443 
-453 SRFFEFSNDPEVAKE
+453 
-468 QVESLEKL
+468 
-476 VAENNNQTS
+476 
-485 VDNSTYSDELAEAE
+485 
-499 EENKKEEVE
+499 
-508 NTPTADSILDSDNKK
+508 ADSILDSDDEK
-523 NIDAEDKDVNLYS
+523 NVNTEDEEDK
-536 DRDDSPKDYSD
+536 
-547 SFNYFDS
+547 
-554 DSDNENNINPEDEDI
+554 

-576 DSPEDYSDSFN
+576 DMDPMDLAYNTFNKDSKNASDLEEAVEEPSEV
-587 YFDSDSDNEN
+587 EN
-597 NINPEDEDINIYSD
+597 NPEEV
-611 RDDSSEDYSDSFNYF
+611 
-626 DSDSDEEK
+626 
-634 NINTDVEDQN
+634 TDAEDQN
-644 FDTEANELNDDE
+644 FDTEANELNDEDE
-656 VENEDELNTRA
+656 VENEDELDTRA

-680 KIAIGVA
+680 KIAIGVT
-687 AGVLGATGIA
+687 AGVLGAAGIA
-697 AAVTSCNKNTNK
+697 AGVTSCNKNTNK

-715 TSKSFESL
+715 TNKSFESL

-892 LAFNMIRGYRDAN
+892 LAFNMICGYRDAN

-1008 VLYMN
+1008 KLYMN
-1013 RIRGLTKIDSKDES
+1013 RIRGLIIIDSKDGS
-1027 EYTVTKEVWDKM
+1027 EYIVPKEVWDKM

-1067 ASKLTDKE
+1067 KSKLTDKE
-1075 KEEADKQKTYEV
+1075 KEEADKQKTYEI

-1130 NSYVVIE
+1130 NPYVVIE

-1171 DVNNYKNSGSNINDN
+1171 DVNNYKNSGSNVNDN

-1226 EAKRENEKTPTK
+1226 EARRENEKTPTK

-1253 PTFDENDDPYLDGP
+1253 PTYDENDDPYLDGP

-1278 KEYSAIPEAEV
+1278 KEYSAIPEGEV
-1289 KNYQSSTN
+1289 ESYQSSTN
-1297 NTNDTIDK
+1297 STNDTIDK

-1312 NTSSND
+1312 DTSSND

-1335 DLDSYFDSYINNNE
+1335 DLDSYFDNYINNNE
-1349 EVKTLSLKR
+1349 EVKVLSLKR

>member
-1 MRIDWKNV
+1 MKIDWENV
-9 ISVDMEYPDEER
+9 ISVDMEYPDKTR
-21 TEDILYVEY
+21 AKDILYVEY
-30 KDDRLE
+30 KDGRLE

-51 ILNLADKKKIDLRVI
+51 MLNLADEKKIDLKVI

-91 LVIDGNGDEKIA
+91 LVIDGNGDEKVA

-114 VPYSEDMNRFI
+114 VPYSEDMDKFI
-125 YENLEAKKHGRSSKF
+125 YENLEAKKQGRVSKF

-145 DPEVA
+145 DPKVA
-150 KGQVKALEE
+150 KE
-159 VIAKKNNQTPVD
+159 
-171 NSTHSDEEKDLNT
+171 
-184 KTKKKNSS
+184 
-192 GVRNFVEMAKFYL
+192 
-205 DPSEFPEY
+205 
-213 FDSDTEE
+213 
-220 PIEESKE
+220 
-227 DKTDLKDVETDG
+227 
-239 YRIKNNPTHEKD
+239 
-251 SEKEKLNEAAAQKF
+251 
-265 NDETETLVI
+265 
-274 DGNGDKKVAYVKKY
+274 
-288 DGTVEKI
+288 
-295 PYSKDMDK
+295 
-303 FISEQKAA
+303 
-311 KERGERPRFFE
+311 
-322 ISNDPEVAKGQVKAL
+322 QVKAL

-352 STYSDELVEEENK
+352 STYSDELVE
-365 ENRTDLKD
+365 
-373 IETDGYETK
+373 
-382 NSPAHEEDSEKEKL
+382 
-396 NEAAAQKFNDETEGL
+396 
-411 AIDENG
+411 
-417 IAYVKKYDGTVE
+417 
-429 KIPYSKYMDKFISE
+429 
-443 QKAAKERGES
+443 
-453 SRFFEFSNDPEVAKE
+453 
-468 QVESLEKL
+468 
-476 VAENNNQTS
+476 
-485 VDNSTYSDELAEAE
+485 AEAE
-499 EENKKEEVE
+499 EENKEAEVE
-508 NTPTADSILDSDNKK
+508 NTPVADSILDSDN
-523 NIDAEDKDVNLYS
+523 
-536 DRDDSPKDYSD
+536 
-547 SFNYFDS
+547 
-554 DSDNENNINPEDEDI
+554 ENNINHEDEDI
-569 NIYSGRD
+569 DIYSG
-576 DSPEDYSDSFN
+576 
-587 YFDSDSDNEN
+587 
-597 NINPEDEDINIYSD
+597 

-656 VENEDELNTRA
+656 VENEDELDTRA
-667 DKLEKNYNKKKAA
+667 DKLEKNYNNKKKAA

-715 TSKSFESL
+715 TNKSFESL

-829 LIENEANR
+829 LISNEANR

-892 LAFNMIRGYRDAN
+892 LAFNMICGYRDAN

-1067 ASKLTDKE
+1067 ESKLTDKE

-1125 SMDID
+1125 AIDID

-1137 EDAGTLNDVAKN
+1137 EDAGTLNDVVKN
-1149 RYAYEGRET
+1149 RYAYEKRET
-1158 LLSDSQIQRRLEK
+1158 LLTDSQIQRRLEK

-1194 WTESMNTALEADKQ
+1194 WTDGISDALEADMK
-1208 NGKAEREEAERLY
+1208 NGELEREEAERLY

-1238 DENEKPGSDVDEPNI
+1238 DENEKPGNDVDEPNI

-1267 DPDIVDPDTVG
+1267 DPDIVDPNTVG

-1289 KNYQSSTN
+1289 ENYQSSIN
-1297 NTNDTIDK
+1297 STNDTIDK

-1312 NTSSND
+1312 DTSSND

-1349 EVKTLSLKR
+1349 EVKTLSLKH